1 MRPLYI
7 RMSAFGP
14 YAGTQELNMEEL
26 GAGGLYLITGDT
38 GAGKTTIFDAIT
50 FALYGEASGD
60 SREAGMLR
68 SKYADPS
75 VPTEV
80 ELTFIYGGKTY
91 QVRRNPEYERPAKR
105 GTGMTMQK
113 AEAELVYPDGRIVT
127 KPKDVTAAVTEIMGV
142 NREQFCQI
150 AMIAQGKF
158 RDLIEKGTTERQKIF
173 REIFRT
179 APYQKVQDIL
189 KEQYRA
195 LEKECETL
203 RESVKQYIQGI
214 LWNEETF
221 AGKRQE
227 TGDVELPVE
236 EVMEL
241 LTDQNTA
248 DQRVQT
254 ELLEELQEKEKE
266 LQKIRSDLERDQER
280 KKREKLYLELQ
291 DRRKALLGHLEEL
304 QNRYQEEQEKEPER
318 RCLADEISRLES
330 LMPQYVRLEAVR
342 KTEKANRDEYEKLS
356 VKKQQCM
363 SKINELKDKIQEG
376 READKALAD
385 APEEYQK
392 LLYESVKH
400 QKYMECLWKLA
411 QEIQIYEKLKQSL
424 IQKQQEYQTERD
436 IVQKKEAEYRTKN
449 QAFLDEQA
457 GILSQTLVEGQP
469 CPVCGSVHHPVP
481 ARQNPGAPSKEELEV
496 LQQELEQ
503 CRAKEAEASQ
513 KAGELLGNAQ
523 SRAESIK
530 KEAERL
536 ELTGALEEMKH
547 QLAGLQKQGQVTEK
561 QLQRDRNLTAEKVKQ
576 KEMWRRILPEQ
587 EKTLEQAVEELQKIR
602 EHQVA
607 LESSHQ
613 AAGEEIR
620 RLTEA
625 LPYPGQKEALEQQKE
640 LEQKQTAM
648 KRQLEQAEKAVQRAE
663 VEIAGTDG
671 RLKELKQQLE
681 EVEEVDIE
689 ALQQK
694 RMKIEAEKATC
705 EERGKELHHRIQ
717 NNQMVLKNLQN
728 RSTELTAKEKQ
739 YAMIRSLAVTA
750 MGNIPGKEKIMLE
763 TYVQMTYFDRII
775 ARANTRLMVMT
786 GGQYEMKRRRGAG
799 NLRSQSG
806 LELDVIDHYNGSERS
821 IRTLSGG
828 ESFQAS
834 LALALGLADEIQAS
848 AGGIRLDTM
857 FVDEGFG
864 SLDSES
870 LEQAVQAL
878 AGLAESRRLVG
889 IISHVDELKNR
900 IDRQIVV
907 KKERSGG
914 SIAEIRGV

>member
-1 MRPLYI
+1 MRPVYI

-14 YAGTQELNMEEL
+14 YAGIQELNMEEL
-26 GAGGLYLITGDT
+26 GAGGLYLVTGDT

-91 QVRRNPEYERPAKR
+91 KVCRNPEYERPAKR

-113 AEAELVYPDGRIVT
+113 AEAEFIYPDGRVVT
-127 KPKDVTAAVTEIMGV
+127 KPKDVTAVVTEIMGV

-179 APYQKVQDIL
+179 APYQQVQDIL
-189 KEQYRA
+189 KGKYRA
-195 LEKECETL
+195 LERECETL

-214 LWNEETF
+214 LWNKDASEET
-221 AGKRQE
+221 
-227 TGDVELPVE
+227 PVE

-241 LTDQNTA
+241 LTEQNKA
-248 DQRVQT
+248 DQEIQAG
-254 ELLEELQEKEKE
+254 LFEELQQKEQV
-266 LQKIRSDLERDQER
+266 LQKIRSELERDRER
-280 KKREKLYLELQ
+280 KKRQKLYQELQ
-291 DRRKALLGHLEEL
+291 DRRKAQREQITEL
-304 QNRYQEEQEKEPER
+304 QQRYREEQGKEPER
-318 RCLADEISRLES
+318 RRLADEISRLES
-330 LMPQYVRLEAVR
+330 LMPQYLHLEELKKNERADQ
-342 KTEKANRDEYEKLS
+342 DEREKLS
-356 VKKQQCM
+356 GKQRQYEA
-363 SKINELKDKIQEG
+363 KQEELKGKIQEG
-376 READKALAD
+376 REAGESLAD

-392 LLYESVKH
+392 LLFESEKH
-400 QKYMECLWKLA
+400 QKYMERLQNLSKVIL
-411 QEIQIYEKLKQSL
+411 QYEKLQQNL
-424 IQKQQEYQTERD
+424 LVKQQEYQTVRD
-436 IVQKKEAEYRTKN
+436 RVQKKESEYRVKN

-457 GILSQTLVEGQP
+457 GILAQTLVEDQP
-469 CPVCGSVHHPVP
+469 CPVCGSIHHPAP
-481 ARQNPGAPSKEELEV
+481 AEQNPGAPSKDELEL

-503 CRAKEAEASQ
+503 CRVREAEASR
-513 KAGELLGNAQ
+513 KAGELLGNVQ

-530 KEAERL
+530 REAEGL
-536 ELTGALEEMKH
+536 ELTGTLEEMKH
-547 QLAGLQKQGQVTEK
+547 QLANLQKQGQTTEK
-561 QLQRDRNLTAEKVKQ
+561 QLQQEKGLASEKVKQ
-576 KEMWRRILPEQ
+576 KDMWNRLLPEQ
-587 EKTLEQAVEELQKIR
+587 EKALEKVTEELQQTR
-602 EHQVA
+602 ERQAAV
-607 LESSHQ
+607 ESKQ
-613 AAGEEIR
+613 KAAGEEIQ
-620 RLTEA
+620 RLTEV
-625 LPYPGQKEALEQQKE
+625 LPYPGQKEAQDKHIE
-640 LEQKQTAM
+640 LVQKQNVM
-648 KRQLEQAEKAVQRAE
+648 KRQLEQAEKAVQTAE
-663 VEIAGTDG
+663 VEIAGTEG
-671 RLKELKQQLE
+671 RLKELRQQLE
-681 EVEEVDIE
+681 EAVEADTE
-689 ALQQK
+689 ALRQK
-694 RMKIEAEKATC
+694 QTEIETEKAAC

-717 NNQMVLKNLQN
+717 NNQSVLKNLQN
-728 RSTELTAKEKQ
+728 RSKELVEKEKR
-739 YAMIRSLAVTA
+739 YTMIRSLAVTA
-750 MGNIPGKEKIMLE
+750 LGNIPGKEKIMLE

-786 GGQYEMKRRRGAG
+786 GGQYEMKRRRGSS

-834 LALALGLADEIQAS
+834 LSLALGLADEIQAS

-878 AGLAESRRLVG
+878 AGLAESKRLVG

-914 SIAEIRGV
+914 SSAEIRGV

>member
-1 MRPLYI
+1 MRPVYI

-14 YAGTQELNMEEL
+14 YAGIQELNMEEL

-91 QVRRNPEYERPAKR
+91 KVCRNPEYERPTKR

-113 AEAELVYPDGRIVT
+113 AEAELIYPDGRVVT

-179 APYQKVQDIL
+179 APYQQVQDIL
-189 KEQYRA
+189 KGKYRA
-195 LEKECETL
+195 LERECETL

-214 LWNEETF
+214 LWNKDASEET
-221 AGKRQE
+221 
-227 TGDVELPVE
+227 PVE

-241 LTDQNTA
+241 LTEQNKA
-248 DQRVQT
+248 DQEIQAG
-254 ELLEELQEKEKE
+254 LLEELQQKEQV
-266 LQKIRSDLERDQER
+266 LQKIRSELERDRER
-280 KKREKLYLELQ
+280 KKRQKLYLELQ
-291 DRRKALLGHLEEL
+291 DKRQEQQEQLVEVRR
-304 QNRYQEEQEKEPER
+304 RYREEQGKEPER
-318 RCLADEISRLES
+318 QRIADEISRLES
-330 LMPQYVRLEAVR
+330 LMPQYLHLEELKKNERADQ
-342 KTEKANRDEYEKLS
+342 DEREKLS
-356 VKKQQCM
+356 GKQRQYEA
-363 SKINELKDKIQEG
+363 KQEELKGKIQEG
-376 READKALAD
+376 REAGESLAN

-392 LLYESVKH
+392 LLFESEKH
-400 QKYMECLWKLA
+400 QKYMERLQNLLKVIL
-411 QEIQIYEKLKQSL
+411 QYEKLQQDLLVKQR
-424 IQKQQEYQTERD
+424 EYQTERD
-436 IVQKKEAEYRTKN
+436 KVRKKEMDYRAKN

-457 GILSQTLVEGQP
+457 GILAQTLVEDQP
-469 CPVCGSVHHPVP
+469 CPVCGSIHHPVP
-481 ARQNPGAPSKEELEV
+481 AEQNPGAPSKDELEL

-503 CRAKEAEASQ
+503 CRVREAEASR
-513 KAGELLGNAQ
+513 KAGELLGNVQ

-530 KEAERL
+530 REAEGL
-536 ELTGALEEMKH
+536 ELTGTLEEMKH
-547 QLAGLQKQGQVTEK
+547 QLADLQKQGQTTEK
-561 QLQRDRNLTAEKVKQ
+561 QLQQEKGLASEKVKQ
-576 KEMWRRILPEQ
+576 KDMWNRLLPEQ
-587 EKTLEQAVEELQKIR
+587 EKALEKVTEELQQIR
-602 EHQVA
+602 ERQAA
-607 LESSHQ
+607 LESKQ
-613 AAGEEIR
+613 KAAGEEIQ
-620 RLTEA
+620 RLTEV
-625 LPYPGQKEALEQQKE
+625 LPYPGQKEAQDKHIE
-640 LEQKQTAM
+640 LVQKQNVM
-648 KRQLEQAEKAVQRAE
+648 KRQLEQAEKAVQTAE
-663 VEIAGTDG
+663 VEIAGTEG
-671 RLKELKQQLE
+671 RLKELRQQLE
-681 EVEEVDIE
+681 EAVEADTE
-689 ALQQK
+689 ALRQK
-694 RMKIEAEKATC
+694 QAEIVTEKAAC

-717 NNQMVLKNLQN
+717 NNQSVLKNLQN
-728 RSTELTAKEKQ
+728 RSKELVEKEKQ
-739 YAMIRSLAVTA
+739 YTMVRSLAVTA
-750 MGNIPGKEKIMLE
+750 LGNIPGKEKIMLE

-786 GGQYEMKRRRGAG
+786 GGQYEMKRRRGSS

-834 LALALGLADEIQAS
+834 LSLALGLADEIQAS

-878 AGLAESRRLVG
+878 AGLAESKRLVG

-914 SIAEIRGV
+914 STAEIRGV

>member
-1 MRPLYI
+1 MRPVYI

-14 YAGTQELNMEEL
+14 YAGIQELNMEEL

-91 QVRRNPEYERPAKR
+91 KVCRNPEYERPAKR

-113 AEAELVYPDGRIVT
+113 AEAELIYPDGRVVT

-179 APYQKVQDIL
+179 APYQQVQDIL
-189 KEQYRA
+189 KGKYRA
-195 LEKECETL
+195 LERECETL

-214 LWNEETF
+214 LWNKDASEET
-221 AGKRQE
+221 
-227 TGDVELPVE
+227 PVE

-241 LTDQNTA
+241 LTEQNKA
-248 DQRVQT
+248 DQEIQAG
-254 ELLEELQEKEKE
+254 LFEELQQKEQV
-266 LQKIRSDLERDQER
+266 LQKIRSELERDRER
-280 KKREKLYLELQ
+280 KKRQKLYLELQ
-291 DRRKALLGHLEEL
+291 DRRKAQQEQITEL
-304 QNRYQEEQEKEPER
+304 QKRYREEQGKEPER
-318 RCLADEISRLES
+318 RRLADKISRLES
-330 LMPQYVRLEAVR
+330 LMPQYLRLEELRKNERESQDECAKLAVR
-342 KTEKANRDEYEKLS
+342 QRQHETKLA
-356 VKKQQCM
+356 
-363 SKINELKDKIQEG
+363 ELKDKIREG
-376 READKALAD
+376 KKAGEALAG

-392 LLYESVKH
+392 LLFESEKH
-400 QKYMECLWKLA
+400 QKYMERLQNLSKVIL
-411 QEIQIYEKLKQSL
+411 QYEKLQQDLLVKQR
-424 IQKQQEYQTERD
+424 EYQTVRD
-436 IVQKKEAEYRTKN
+436 RVQKKESEYRVKN

-457 GILSQTLVEGQP
+457 GILAQTLVEDQP
-469 CPVCGSVHHPVP
+469 CPVCGSIHHPAP
-481 ARQNPGAPSKEELEV
+481 AVQNPGAPSKDELEL

-503 CRAKEAEASQ
+503 CRVREAEASR
-513 KAGELLGNAQ
+513 KAGELLGNVQ

-530 KEAERL
+530 REAEGL
-536 ELTGALEEMKH
+536 ELTGTLEEMKH
-547 QLAGLQKQGQVTEK
+547 QLADLQKQGQTTEK
-561 QLQRDRNLTAEKVKQ
+561 QLQQEKGLASEKVKQ
-576 KEMWRRILPEQ
+576 KDIWNRLLPEQ
-587 EKTLEQAVEELQKIR
+587 EKALEKVTEELQQIR
-602 EHQVA
+602 ERQAA
-607 LESSHQ
+607 LESKQ
-613 AAGEEIR
+613 KAAGEEIQ
-620 RLTEA
+620 RLTEV
-625 LPYPGQKEALEQQKE
+625 LPYPGQKEAQEKHIE
-640 LEQKQTAM
+640 LVQKQNVM
-648 KRQLEQAEKAVQRAE
+648 KRQLEQAEKAVQTAE
-663 VEIAGTDG
+663 VEIAGTEG
-671 RLKELKQQLE
+671 RLKELRQQLE
-681 EVEEVDIE
+681 EAVEADTE
-689 ALQQK
+689 ALRQK
-694 RMKIEAEKATC
+694 QAEIETEKAAC

-717 NNQMVLKNLQN
+717 NNQSVLKNLQN
-728 RSTELTAKEKQ
+728 RSKELVEKEKQ
-739 YAMIRSLAVTA
+739 YTMVRSLAVTA
-750 MGNIPGKEKIMLE
+750 LGNIPGKEKIMLE

-786 GGQYEMKRRRGAG
+786 GGQYEMKRCRGSS

-834 LALALGLADEIQAS
+834 LSLALGLADEIQAS

-878 AGLAESRRLVG
+878 AGLAESKRLVG

-914 SIAEIRGV
+914 STAEIRGV

>member
-1 MRPLYI
+1 MRPVYI

-14 YAGTQELNMEEL
+14 YAGIQELNMEEL

-91 QVRRNPEYERPAKR
+91 KVCRNPEYERPTKR

-113 AEAELVYPDGRIVT
+113 AEAELIYPDGRVVT

-179 APYQKVQDIL
+179 APYQQVQDIL
-189 KEQYRA
+189 KGKYRA
-195 LEKECETL
+195 LERECETL

-214 LWNEETF
+214 LWNKDASEET
-221 AGKRQE
+221 
-227 TGDVELPVE
+227 PVE

-241 LTDQNTA
+241 LTEQNKA
-248 DQRVQT
+248 DQEIQAG
-254 ELLEELQEKEKE
+254 LFEELQQKEQV
-266 LQKIRSDLERDQER
+266 LQKIRSELERDRER
-280 KKREKLYLELQ
+280 KKRQKLYLELQ
-291 DRRKALLGHLEEL
+291 DTRQEQQEQLVEVRR
-304 QNRYQEEQEKEPER
+304 RYQGEQEKGPER
-318 RCLADEISRLES
+318 QRIADEISRLES
-330 LMPQYVRLEAVR
+330 LMPQYLRLEELRKNERESQDECAKLAVR
-342 KTEKANRDEYEKLS
+342 QRQRETKLA
-356 VKKQQCM
+356 
-363 SKINELKDKIQEG
+363 ELKDKIREG
-376 READKALAD
+376 KKAGEALAD

-392 LLYESVKH
+392 LLFESEKH
-400 QKYMECLWKLA
+400 QKYMERLQNLSKVIL
-411 QEIQIYEKLKQSL
+411 QYEKLQQNLLVKQR
-424 IQKQQEYQTERD
+424 EYRTVRD
-436 IVQKKEAEYRTKN
+436 RVQKKESEYRVKN

-457 GILSQTLVEGQP
+457 GILAQTLVEDQP
-469 CPVCGSVHHPVP
+469 CPVCGSIHHPAP
-481 ARQNPGAPSKEELEV
+481 AEQNPGAPAKDELEL

-503 CRAKEAEASQ
+503 CRVREAEASR
-513 KAGELLGNAQ
+513 KAGELLGNVQ

-530 KEAERL
+530 REAEGL
-536 ELTGALEEMKH
+536 ELTGTLEEMKH
-547 QLAGLQKQGQVTEK
+547 QLADLQKQGQTTEK
-561 QLQRDRNLTAEKVKQ
+561 QLQQEKGLASEKVKQ
-576 KEMWRRILPEQ
+576 KDMWNRLLPEQ
-587 EKTLEQAVEELQKIR
+587 EKALEKVTEELQQIR
-602 EHQVA
+602 ERQAAV
-607 LESSHQ
+607 ESKQ
-613 AAGEEIR
+613 KAAGEEIQ
-620 RLTEA
+620 RLTEV
-625 LPYPGQKEALEQQKE
+625 LPYPGQKEAQEKHIE
-640 LEQKQTAM
+640 LVQKQNVM
-648 KRQLEQAEKAVQRAE
+648 KRQLEQAEKAVQTAE
-663 VEIAGTDG
+663 VEIAGTEG
-671 RLKELKQQLE
+671 RLKELRQQLE
-681 EVEEVDIE
+681 EAVEADTE
-689 ALQQK
+689 ALRQK
-694 RMKIEAEKATC
+694 QAEIETEKAAC

-717 NNQMVLKNLQN
+717 NNQSVLKNLQN
-728 RSTELTAKEKQ
+728 RSKELVEKEKQ
-739 YAMIRSLAVTA
+739 YTMVRSLAVTA
-750 MGNIPGKEKIMLE
+750 LGNIPGKEKIMLE

-786 GGQYEMKRRRGAG
+786 GGQYEMKRCRGSS

-834 LALALGLADEIQAS
+834 LSLALGLADEIQAS

-878 AGLAESRRLVG
+878 AGLAESKRLVG

-914 SIAEIRGV
+914 STAEIRGV

>member
-1 MRPLYI
+1 MRPVYI

-14 YAGTQELNMEEL
+14 YAGIQELNMEEL
-26 GAGGLYLITGDT
+26 GASGLYLITGDT

-80 ELTFIYGGKTY
+80 ELIFIYGAKTY
-91 QVRRNPEYERPAKR
+91 KICRNPEYERPAKR

-113 AEAELVYPDGRIVT
+113 AEAELIYPDGRVVT
-127 KPKDVTAAVTEIMGV
+127 KPKEVTAAVTEIMGV

-179 APYQKVQDIL
+179 APYQQVQDIL
-189 KEQYRA
+189 KGKYRA
-195 LEKECETL
+195 LERECETL

-214 LWNEETF
+214 LWNKDAPKETSV
-221 AGKRQE
+221 A
-227 TGDVELPVE
+227 

-241 LTDQNTA
+241 LTEQNVA
-248 DQRVQT
+248 DQKVQAV
-254 ELLEELQEKEKE
+254 LFEELQQKEQA
-266 LQKIRSDLERDQER
+266 LQKIRSELEWDQER
-280 KKREKLYLELQ
+280 KKRQKLYLELQ
-291 DRRKALLGHLEEL
+291 DKRQEQQEQLVEVRC
-304 QNRYQEEQEKEPER
+304 RYQEEQEKEAER
-318 RCLADEISRLES
+318 GCLADEISRLES
-330 LMPQYVRLEAVR
+330 LMPQYLRLEELRKNERESQDECAKLAVR
-342 KTEKANRDEYEKLS
+342 QRQCETKLA
-356 VKKQQCM
+356 
-363 SKINELKDKIQEG
+363 ELKDKIREG
-376 READKALAD
+376 KKAGEALTG
-385 APEEYQK
+385 APEKYQK
-392 LLYESVKH
+392 LLYESEKH
-400 QKYMECLWKLA
+400 QQYMERLQDLSKAIQQYKNLA
-411 QEIQIYEKLKQSL
+411 QSL
-424 IQKQQEYQTERD
+424 VTQQQEYRTERD
-436 IVQKKEAEYRTKN
+436 NVQKKEAEYRTKN

-457 GILSQTLVEGQP
+457 GILAQTLAEAQP
-469 CPVCGSVHHPVP
+469 CPVCGSVHHPAP
-481 ARQNPGAPSKEELEV
+481 AEQNPGAPSKDELEL

-503 CRAKEAEASQ
+503 CRKREADTSRI
-513 KAGELLGNAQ
+513 AGELLGNVR
-523 SRAESIK
+523 SREESIYR
-530 KEAERL
+530 EAEEL
-536 ELTGALEEMKH
+536 ELTGGLEDMTH
-547 QLAGLQKQGQVTEK
+547 QLVNQEKQGQETGER
-561 QLQRDRNLTAEKVKQ
+561 LQQEVKLASEKVKQ
-576 KEMWRRILPEQ
+576 KDMWNRLLPEQ
-587 EKTLEQAVEELQKIR
+587 EKALEKATEELQQIK
-602 EHQVA
+602 ECQAA
-607 LESSHQ
+607 LESKQ
-613 AAGEEIR
+613 KAVMDGIQ
-620 RLTEA
+620 RLTEV
-625 LPYPGQKEALEQQKE
+625 LPYSGPKEAQEKQTE
-640 LEQKQTAM
+640 LVQKQNVM
-648 KRQLEQAEKAVQRAE
+648 KRQLEQAEKAVQTAE
-663 VEIAGTDG
+663 VEIAGTEG
-671 RLKELKQQLE
+671 RLAELKQQLE
-681 EVEEVDIE
+681 EAVEADTE
-689 ALQQK
+689 ALRQK
-694 RMKIEAEKATC
+694 QAEIETEKAAS

-717 NNQMVLKNLQN
+717 NNQSVLKNLQN
-728 RSTELTAKEKQ
+728 RSKELVEKEKQ
-739 YAMIRSLAVTA
+739 YAMVRSLAVTA

-786 GGQYEMKRRRGAG
+786 GGQYEMKRRRGSS

-834 LALALGLADEIQAS
+834 LSLALGLADEIQAS

-914 SIAEIRGV
+914 STAEIRNV

>member
-1 MRPLYI
+1 MRPVYI

-14 YAGTQELNMEEL
+14 YAGIQELNMEEL

-91 QVRRNPEYERPAKR
+91 KVCRNPEYERPTKR

-113 AEAELVYPDGRIVT
+113 AEAELIYPDGRVVT

-179 APYQKVQDIL
+179 APYQQVQDIL
-189 KEQYRA
+189 KGKYRA
-195 LEKECETL
+195 LERECETL

-214 LWNEETF
+214 LWNKDASEET
-221 AGKRQE
+221 
-227 TGDVELPVE
+227 PVE

-241 LTDQNTA
+241 LTEQNKA
-248 DQRVQT
+248 DQEIQAG
-254 ELLEELQEKEKE
+254 LLEELQQKEQV
-266 LQKIRSDLERDQER
+266 LQKIRSELERDRER
-280 KKREKLYLELQ
+280 KKRQKLYLELQ
-291 DRRKALLGHLEEL
+291 DKRQEQQEQLVEVRR
-304 QNRYQEEQEKEPER
+304 RYQGEQEKGPER
-318 RCLADEISRLES
+318 QRIGDEISRLES
-330 LMPQYVRLEAVR
+330 LMPQYLHLEELKKNERADQ
-342 KTEKANRDEYEKLS
+342 DEREKLS
-356 VKKQQCM
+356 GKQRQYEA
-363 SKINELKDKIQEG
+363 KQEELKGKIQEG
-376 READKALAD
+376 REAGESLAD

-392 LLYESVKH
+392 LLFESEKH
-400 QKYMECLWKLA
+400 QKYMERLQNLLKVIL
-411 QEIQIYEKLKQSL
+411 QYEKLQQDLLVKQR
-424 IQKQQEYQTERD
+424 EYRTVRD
-436 IVQKKEAEYRTKN
+436 RVQKKESEYRVKN

-457 GILSQTLVEGQP
+457 GILAQTLVEDQP
-469 CPVCGSVHHPVP
+469 CPVCGSIHHPAP
-481 ARQNPGAPSKEELEV
+481 AEQNPGAPSKDELEL

-503 CRAKEAEASQ
+503 CRVREAEASR
-513 KAGELLGNAQ
+513 KAGELLGNVQ

-530 KEAERL
+530 REAEGL
-536 ELTGALEEMKH
+536 ELTGTLEEMKH
-547 QLAGLQKQGQVTEK
+547 QLANLQKQGQTTEK
-561 QLQRDRNLTAEKVKQ
+561 QLQQEKGLASEKVKQ
-576 KEMWRRILPEQ
+576 KDMWNRLLPEQ
-587 EKTLEQAVEELQKIR
+587 EKALEKVTEELQQIR
-602 EHQVA
+602 ERQAAV
-607 LESSHQ
+607 ESKQ
-613 AAGEEIR
+613 KAAGEEIQ
-620 RLTEA
+620 RLTGV
-625 LPYPGQKEALEQQKE
+625 LPYPGQKEAQEKHIE
-640 LEQKQTAM
+640 LVQKQNEM
-648 KRQLEQAEKAVQRAE
+648 KRQLEQAEKAVQTAE
-663 VEIAGTDG
+663 VEIAGTEG
-671 RLKELKQQLE
+671 RLKELRQQLE
-681 EVEEVDIE
+681 EAVEADTE
-689 ALQQK
+689 ALRQK
-694 RMKIEAEKATC
+694 QAEIETEKAAC

-717 NNQMVLKNLQN
+717 NNQSVLKNLQN
-728 RSTELTAKEKQ
+728 RSKELVEKEKQ
-739 YAMIRSLAVTA
+739 YTMVRSLAVTA
-750 MGNIPGKEKIMLE
+750 LGNIPGKEKIMLE

-786 GGQYEMKRRRGAG
+786 GGQYEMKRRRGSS

-834 LALALGLADEIQAS
+834 LSLALGLADEIQAS

-878 AGLAESRRLVG
+878 AGLAESKRLVG

-914 SIAEIRGV
+914 STAEIRGV

>member
-1 MRPLYI
+1 MRPVYI

-14 YAGTQELNMEEL
+14 YAGIQELNMEEL

-91 QVRRNPEYERPAKR
+91 KVCRNPEYERPTKR

-113 AEAELVYPDGRIVT
+113 AEAELIYPDGRVVT

-179 APYQKVQDIL
+179 APYQQVQDIL
-189 KEQYRA
+189 KGKYRA
-195 LEKECETL
+195 LERECETL

-214 LWNEETF
+214 LWNKDASEET
-221 AGKRQE
+221 
-227 TGDVELPVE
+227 PVE

-241 LTDQNTA
+241 LTEQNKA
-248 DQRVQT
+248 DQEIQAG
-254 ELLEELQEKEKE
+254 LLEELQQKEQV
-266 LQKIRSDLERDQER
+266 LQKIRSELERDRER
-280 KKREKLYLELQ
+280 KKRQKLYLELQ
-291 DRRKALLGHLEEL
+291 DKRQEQQEQLVEVRR
-304 QNRYQEEQEKEPER
+304 RYQGEQEKGPER
-318 RCLADEISRLES
+318 QRIGDEISRLES
-330 LMPQYVRLEAVR
+330 LMPQYLHLEELKKNERADQ
-342 KTEKANRDEYEKLS
+342 DEREKLS
-356 VKKQQCM
+356 GKQRQYEA
-363 SKINELKDKIQEG
+363 KQEELKGKIQEG
-376 READKALAD
+376 REAGESLAD

-392 LLYESVKH
+392 LLFESEKH
-400 QKYMECLWKLA
+400 QKYMERLQNLLKVIL
-411 QEIQIYEKLKQSL
+411 QYEKLQQDLLVKQR
-424 IQKQQEYQTERD
+424 EYRTVRD
-436 IVQKKEAEYRTKN
+436 RVQKKESEYRVKN

-457 GILSQTLVEGQP
+457 GILAQTLVEDQP
-469 CPVCGSVHHPVP
+469 CPVCGSIHHPAP
-481 ARQNPGAPSKEELEV
+481 ADQNPGAPSKDELEL

-503 CRAKEAEASQ
+503 CRVREAEASR
-513 KAGELLGNAQ
+513 KAGELLGNVQ

-530 KEAERL
+530 REAEGL
-536 ELTGALEEMKH
+536 ELTGTLEEMKH
-547 QLAGLQKQGQVTEK
+547 QLANLQKQGQTTEK
-561 QLQRDRNLTAEKVKQ
+561 QLQQEKGLASEKVKQ
-576 KEMWRRILPEQ
+576 KDMWNRLLPEQ
-587 EKTLEQAVEELQKIR
+587 EKALEKVTEELQQIR
-602 EHQVA
+602 ERQAAV
-607 LESSHQ
+607 ESKQ
-613 AAGEEIR
+613 KAAGEEIQ
-620 RLTEA
+620 RLTGV
-625 LPYPGQKEALEQQKE
+625 LPYPGQKEAQEKHIE
-640 LEQKQTAM
+640 LVQKQNVM
-648 KRQLEQAEKAVQRAE
+648 KRQLEQAEKAVQTAE
-663 VEIAGTDG
+663 VEIAGTEG
-671 RLKELKQQLE
+671 RLKELRQQLE
-681 EVEEVDIE
+681 EAVEADTE
-689 ALQQK
+689 ALRQK
-694 RMKIEAEKATC
+694 QAEIETEKVAC
-705 EERGKELHHRIQ
+705 EECGKELHHRIQ
-717 NNQMVLKNLQN
+717 NNQSVLKNLQN
-728 RSTELTAKEKQ
+728 RSKELVEKEKQ
-739 YAMIRSLAVTA
+739 YTMVRSLAVTA
-750 MGNIPGKEKIMLE
+750 LGNIPGKEKIMLE

-786 GGQYEMKRRRGAG
+786 GGQYEMKRCRGSS

-834 LALALGLADEIQAS
+834 LSLALGLADEIQAS

-878 AGLAESRRLVG
+878 AGLAESKRLVG

-914 SIAEIRGV
+914 STAEIRGV

>member
-1 MRPLYI
+1 MRPVYI

-14 YAGTQELNMEEL
+14 YAGIQELNMEEL

-91 QVRRNPEYERPAKR
+91 KVCRNPEYERPTKR

-113 AEAELVYPDGRIVT
+113 AEAELIYPDGRVVT

-179 APYQKVQDIL
+179 APYQQVQDIL
-189 KEQYRA
+189 KGKYRA
-195 LEKECETL
+195 LERECETL

-214 LWNEETF
+214 LWNKDASEET
-221 AGKRQE
+221 
-227 TGDVELPVE
+227 PVE

-241 LTDQNTA
+241 LTEQNKA
-248 DQRVQT
+248 DQEIQAG
-254 ELLEELQEKEKE
+254 LLEELQQKEQV
-266 LQKIRSDLERDQER
+266 LQKIRSELERDRER
-280 KKREKLYLELQ
+280 KKRQKLYLELQ
-291 DRRKALLGHLEEL
+291 DKRQEQQEQLVEVRR
-304 QNRYQEEQEKEPER
+304 RYQGEQEKGPER
-318 RCLADEISRLES
+318 QRIGDEISRLES
-330 LMPQYVRLEAVR
+330 LMPQYLHLEELKKNERADQ
-342 KTEKANRDEYEKLS
+342 DEREKLS
-356 VKKQQCM
+356 GKQRQYEA
-363 SKINELKDKIQEG
+363 KQEELKGKIQEG
-376 READKALAD
+376 REAGESLAD

-392 LLYESVKH
+392 LLFESEKH
-400 QKYMECLWKLA
+400 QKYMERLQNLSKVIL
-411 QEIQIYEKLKQSL
+411 QYEKLQQDLLVKQR
-424 IQKQQEYQTERD
+424 EYQTERD
-436 IVQKKEAEYRTKN
+436 KVRKKEMDYHAKN

-457 GILSQTLVEGQP
+457 GILAQTLVEDQP
-469 CPVCGSVHHPVP
+469 CPVCGSIHHPAP
-481 ARQNPGAPSKEELEV
+481 AEQNPGAPSKDELEL

-503 CRAKEAEASQ
+503 CRVREAEASR
-513 KAGELLGNAQ
+513 KAGELLGNVQ

-530 KEAERL
+530 REAEGL
-536 ELTGALEEMKH
+536 EMTGTLEEMKH
-547 QLAGLQKQGQVTEK
+547 QLANLQKQGQTTEK
-561 QLQRDRNLTAEKVKQ
+561 QLQQEKGLASEKVKQ
-576 KEMWRRILPEQ
+576 KDMWNRLLPEQ
-587 EKTLEQAVEELQKIR
+587 EKALEKVTEELQQIR
-602 EHQVA
+602 ERQAAV
-607 LESSHQ
+607 ESKQ
-613 AAGEEIR
+613 KAAGEEIQ
-620 RLTEA
+620 RLTGV
-625 LPYPGQKEALEQQKE
+625 LPYPGQKEAQEKHIE
-640 LEQKQTAM
+640 LVQKQNEM
-648 KRQLEQAEKAVQRAE
+648 KRQLEQAEKAVQTAE
-663 VEIAGTDG
+663 VEIAGTEG
-671 RLKELKQQLE
+671 RLKELRQQLE
-681 EVEEVDIE
+681 EAVEADTE
-689 ALQQK
+689 ALRQK
-694 RMKIEAEKATC
+694 QAEIETEKAAC

-717 NNQMVLKNLQN
+717 NNQSVLKNLQN
-728 RSTELTAKEKQ
+728 RSKELVEKEKQ
-739 YAMIRSLAVTA
+739 YTMVRSLAVTA
-750 MGNIPGKEKIMLE
+750 LGNIPGKEKIMLE

-786 GGQYEMKRRRGAG
+786 GGQYEMKRRRGSS

-834 LALALGLADEIQAS
+834 LSLALGLADEIQAS

-878 AGLAESRRLVG
+878 AGLAESKRLVG
-889 IISHVDELKNR
+889 IISHVDALKNR

-914 SIAEIRGV
+914 STAEIRGV

>member
-1 MRPLYI
+1 MRPVYI

-14 YAGTQELNMEEL
+14 YAGIQELNMEEL

-91 QVRRNPEYERPAKR
+91 KVCRNPEYERPTKR

-113 AEAELVYPDGRIVT
+113 AEAELIYPDGRVVT

-179 APYQKVQDIL
+179 APYQQVQDIL
-189 KEQYRA
+189 KGKYRA
-195 LEKECETL
+195 LERECETL

-214 LWNEETF
+214 LWNKDASEET
-221 AGKRQE
+221 
-227 TGDVELPVE
+227 PVE

-241 LTDQNTA
+241 LTEQNKA
-248 DQRVQT
+248 DQEIQAG
-254 ELLEELQEKEKE
+254 LLEELQQKEQV
-266 LQKIRSDLERDQER
+266 LQKIRSELERDRER
-280 KKREKLYLELQ
+280 KKRQKLYQELQ
-291 DRRKALLGHLEEL
+291 DKRQEQQEQLVEVRR
-304 QNRYQEEQEKEPER
+304 RYQGEQEKGPER
-318 RCLADEISRLES
+318 QWIADEISRLES
-330 LMPQYVRLEAVR
+330 LMPQYLHLEELKKNERADQ
-342 KTEKANRDEYEKLS
+342 DEREKLS
-356 VKKQQCM
+356 GKQRQYEA
-363 SKINELKDKIQEG
+363 KQEELKGKIQEG
-376 READKALAD
+376 REAGESLAD

-392 LLYESVKH
+392 LLFESEKH
-400 QKYMECLWKLA
+400 QKYMERLQNLLKVIL
-411 QEIQIYEKLKQSL
+411 QYEKLQQDLLVKQR
-424 IQKQQEYQTERD
+424 EYRTVRD
-436 IVQKKEAEYRTKN
+436 RVQKKESEYRVKN

-457 GILSQTLVEGQP
+457 GILAQTLVEDQP
-469 CPVCGSVHHPVP
+469 CPVCGSIHHPAP
-481 ARQNPGAPSKEELEV
+481 AEQNPGAPSKDELEL

-503 CRAKEAEASQ
+503 CRVREAEASR
-513 KAGELLGNAQ
+513 KAGELLGNVQ

-530 KEAERL
+530 REAEGL
-536 ELTGALEEMKH
+536 ELTGTLEEMKH
-547 QLAGLQKQGQVTEK
+547 QLANLQKQGQTTEK
-561 QLQRDRNLTAEKVKQ
+561 QLQQEKGLASEKVKQ
-576 KEMWRRILPEQ
+576 KDMWNRLLPEQ
-587 EKTLEQAVEELQKIR
+587 EKALEKVTEELQQIR
-602 EHQVA
+602 ERQAAV
-607 LESSHQ
+607 ESKQ
-613 AAGEEIR
+613 KAAGEEIQ
-620 RLTEA
+620 RLTGV
-625 LPYPGQKEALEQQKE
+625 LPYPGQKEAQEKHIE
-640 LEQKQTAM
+640 LVQKQNEM
-648 KRQLEQAEKAVQRAE
+648 KRQLEQAEKAVQTAE
-663 VEIAGTDG
+663 VEIAGTEG
-671 RLKELKQQLE
+671 RLKELRQQLE
-681 EVEEVDIE
+681 EAVEADTE
-689 ALQQK
+689 ALRQK
-694 RMKIEAEKATC
+694 QAEIETEKAAC

-717 NNQMVLKNLQN
+717 NNQSVLKNLQN
-728 RSTELTAKEKQ
+728 RSKELVEKEKQ
-739 YAMIRSLAVTA
+739 YTMVRSLAVTA
-750 MGNIPGKEKIMLE
+750 LGNIPGKEKIMLE

-786 GGQYEMKRRRGAG
+786 GGQYEMKRRRGSS

-834 LALALGLADEIQAS
+834 LSLALGLADEIQAS

-878 AGLAESRRLVG
+878 AGLAESKRLVG

-914 SIAEIRGV
+914 STAEIRGV

>member
-1 MRPLYI
+1 MRPVYI

-14 YAGTQELNMEEL
+14 YAGIQELNMEEL

-91 QVRRNPEYERPAKR
+91 KVCRNPEYERPTKR

-113 AEAELVYPDGRIVT
+113 AEAELIYPDGRVVT

-179 APYQKVQDIL
+179 APYQQVQDIL
-189 KEQYRA
+189 KGKYRA
-195 LEKECETL
+195 LERECETL

-214 LWNEETF
+214 LWNKDASEET
-221 AGKRQE
+221 
-227 TGDVELPVE
+227 PVE

-241 LTDQNTA
+241 LTEQNKA
-248 DQRVQT
+248 DQEIQAG
-254 ELLEELQEKEKE
+254 LLEELQQKEQV
-266 LQKIRSDLERDQER
+266 LQKIRSELERDRER
-280 KKREKLYLELQ
+280 KKRQKLYQELQ
-291 DRRKALLGHLEEL
+291 DRRKAQQEQITEL
-304 QNRYQEEQEKEPER
+304 QKRYREEQEKGPEHQR
-318 RCLADEISRLES
+318 IADEISRLES
-330 LMPQYVRLEAVR
+330 LMPQYLRLEELRKNERESQDECAKLAVR
-342 KTEKANRDEYEKLS
+342 QRQRETKLA
-356 VKKQQCM
+356 
-363 SKINELKDKIQEG
+363 ELKDKIREG
-376 READKALAD
+376 KKAGEALAG
-385 APEEYQK
+385 ASEEYQK
-392 LLYESVKH
+392 LLFESEKH
-400 QKYMECLWKLA
+400 QKYMERLQNLSKVIL
-411 QEIQIYEKLKQSL
+411 QYEKLQQDLLVKQR
-424 IQKQQEYQTERD
+424 EYQTERD
-436 IVQKKEAEYRTKN
+436 KVWKKEMDYRAKN

-457 GILSQTLVEGQP
+457 GILAQTLVEDQP
-469 CPVCGSVHHPVP
+469 CPVCGSIHHPAP
-481 ARQNPGAPSKEELEV
+481 AEQNPGAPSKDELEL

-503 CRAKEAEASQ
+503 YRVREAEASR
-513 KAGELLGNAQ
+513 KAGELLGNVQ

-530 KEAERL
+530 REAEGL
-536 ELTGALEEMKH
+536 ELTGTLEEMKYR
-547 QLAGLQKQGQVTEK
+547 LANLQKQGQTTEK
-561 QLQRDRNLTAEKVKQ
+561 QLQQEKGLASEKVKQ
-576 KEMWRRILPEQ
+576 KDMWNRLLPEQ
-587 EKTLEQAVEELQKIR
+587 EKALEKVTEELQQTR
-602 EHQVA
+602 ERQAA
-607 LESSHQ
+607 LESKQ
-613 AAGEEIR
+613 KAAGEEIQ
-620 RLTEA
+620 RLTEV
-625 LPYPGQKEALEQQKE
+625 LPYPGQKEAQDKHIE
-640 LEQKQTAM
+640 LVQKQNVM
-648 KRQLEQAEKAVQRAE
+648 KRQLEQAEKAVQTAE
-663 VEIAGTDG
+663 VEIAGTEG
-671 RLKELKQQLE
+671 RLKELRQQLE
-681 EVEEVDIE
+681 EAVEADTE
-689 ALQQK
+689 ALRQK
-694 RMKIEAEKATC
+694 QAEIETEKAAC

-717 NNQMVLKNLQN
+717 NNQSVLKNLQN
-728 RSTELTAKEKQ
+728 RSKELVEKEKQ
-739 YAMIRSLAVTA
+739 YTMVRSLAVTA
-750 MGNIPGKEKIMLE
+750 LGNIPGKEKIMLE

-786 GGQYEMKRRRGAG
+786 GGQYEMKRRRGSS

-834 LALALGLADEIQAS
+834 LSLALGLADEIQAS

-878 AGLAESRRLVG
+878 AGLAESKRLVG

-914 SIAEIRGV
+914 STAEIRGV

>member
-1 MRPLYI
+1 MRPVYI

-14 YAGTQELNMEEL
+14 YAGIQELNMEEL
-26 GAGGLYLITGDT
+26 GAGGLYLVTGDT

-91 QVRRNPEYERPAKR
+91 KVCRNPEYERPAKR

-113 AEAELVYPDGRIVT
+113 AEAEFIYPDGRVVT
-127 KPKDVTAAVTEIMGV
+127 KPKDVTAVVTEIMGV

-179 APYQKVQDIL
+179 APYQQVQDIL
-189 KEQYRA
+189 KGKYRA
-195 LEKECETL
+195 LERECETL

-214 LWNEETF
+214 LWNKDASEET
-221 AGKRQE
+221 
-227 TGDVELPVE
+227 PVE

-241 LTDQNTA
+241 LTEQNKA
-248 DQRVQT
+248 DQEIQAG
-254 ELLEELQEKEKE
+254 LFEELQQKEQV
-266 LQKIRSDLERDQER
+266 LQKIRSELERDRER
-280 KKREKLYLELQ
+280 KKRQKLYQELQ
-291 DRRKALLGHLEEL
+291 DRRKAQREQITEL
-304 QNRYQEEQEKEPER
+304 QQRYREEQGKEPER
-318 RCLADEISRLES
+318 RRLADEISRLES
-330 LMPQYVRLEAVR
+330 LMPQYLHLEELKKNERADQ
-342 KTEKANRDEYEKLS
+342 DEREKLS
-356 VKKQQCM
+356 GKQRQYEA
-363 SKINELKDKIQEG
+363 KQEELKGKIQEG
-376 READKALAD
+376 REAGESLAD

-392 LLYESVKH
+392 LLFESEKH
-400 QKYMECLWKLA
+400 QKYMERLQNLSKVIL
-411 QEIQIYEKLKQSL
+411 QYEKLQQNL
-424 IQKQQEYQTERD
+424 LVKQQEYQTVRD
-436 IVQKKEAEYRTKN
+436 RVQKKESEYRVKN

-457 GILSQTLVEGQP
+457 GILAQTLVEDQP
-469 CPVCGSVHHPVP
+469 CPVCGSIHHPAP
-481 ARQNPGAPSKEELEV
+481 AEQNPGAPSKDELEL

-503 CRAKEAEASQ
+503 CRVREAEASR
-513 KAGELLGNAQ
+513 KAGELLGNVQ

-530 KEAERL
+530 REAEGL
-536 ELTGALEEMKH
+536 ELTGTLEEMKH
-547 QLAGLQKQGQVTEK
+547 QLANLQKQGQTTEK
-561 QLQRDRNLTAEKVKQ
+561 QLQQEKGLASEKVKQ
-576 KEMWRRILPEQ
+576 KDMWNRLLPEQ
-587 EKTLEQAVEELQKIR
+587 EKALEKVTEELQQTR
-602 EHQVA
+602 ERQAA
-607 LESSHQ
+607 LESKQ
-613 AAGEEIR
+613 KAAGEEIQ
-620 RLTEA
+620 RLTEV
-625 LPYPGQKEALEQQKE
+625 LPYPGQKEAQDKHIE
-640 LEQKQTAM
+640 LVQKQNVM
-648 KRQLEQAEKAVQRAE
+648 KRQLEQAEKAVQTAE
-663 VEIAGTDG
+663 VEIAGTEG
-671 RLKELKQQLE
+671 RLKELRQQLE
-681 EVEEVDIE
+681 EAVEADTE

-694 RMKIEAEKATC
+694 QIEIEAEKAVC

-717 NNQMVLKNLQN
+717 NNQSVLKNLQN
-728 RSTELTAKEKQ
+728 RSKELVEKEKQ
-739 YAMIRSLAVTA
+739 YAMVRSLAVTA

-786 GGQYEMKRRRGAG
+786 GGQYEMKRRRGSS

-834 LALALGLADEIQAS
+834 LSLALGLADEIQAS

-878 AGLAESRRLVG
+878 AGLAESKRLVG

-914 SIAEIRGV
+914 SSAEIRGV

>member
-1 MRPLYI
+1 MRPVYI

-14 YAGTQELNMEEL
+14 YAGIQELNMEEL
-26 GAGGLYLITGDT
+26 GAGGLYLVTGDT

-91 QVRRNPEYERPAKR
+91 KVCRNPEYERPTKR

-113 AEAELVYPDGRIVT
+113 AEAELIYPDGRVVT

-179 APYQKVQDIL
+179 APYQQVQDIL
-189 KEQYRA
+189 KGKYRA
-195 LEKECETL
+195 LERECETL

-214 LWNEETF
+214 LWNKDASEET
-221 AGKRQE
+221 
-227 TGDVELPVE
+227 PVE

-241 LTDQNTA
+241 LTEQNKA
-248 DQRVQT
+248 DQEIQAG
-254 ELLEELQEKEKE
+254 LLEELQQKEQV
-266 LQKIRSDLERDQER
+266 LQKIRSELERDRER
-280 KKREKLYLELQ
+280 KKRQKLYLELQ
-291 DRRKALLGHLEEL
+291 DKRQEQQEQLVEVRR
-304 QNRYQEEQEKEPER
+304 RYQGEQEKGPER
-318 RCLADEISRLES
+318 QRIGDEISRLES
-330 LMPQYVRLEAVR
+330 LMPQYLHLEELKKNERADQ
-342 KTEKANRDEYEKLS
+342 DEREKLS
-356 VKKQQCM
+356 GKQRQYEA
-363 SKINELKDKIQEG
+363 KQEELKGKIQEG
-376 READKALAD
+376 REAGESLAD

-392 LLYESVKH
+392 LLFESEKH
-400 QKYMECLWKLA
+400 QKYMERLQNLLKVIL
-411 QEIQIYEKLKQSL
+411 QYEKLQQDLLVKQR
-424 IQKQQEYQTERD
+424 EYRTVRD
-436 IVQKKEAEYRTKN
+436 RVQKKESEYRVKN

-457 GILSQTLVEGQP
+457 GILAQTLVEDQP
-469 CPVCGSVHHPVP
+469 CPVCGSIHHPAP
-481 ARQNPGAPSKEELEV
+481 AEQNPGAPSKDELEL

-503 CRAKEAEASQ
+503 CRVREAEASR
-513 KAGELLGNAQ
+513 KAGELLGNVQ

-530 KEAERL
+530 REAEGL
-536 ELTGALEEMKH
+536 ELTGTLEEMKH
-547 QLAGLQKQGQVTEK
+547 QLANLQKQGQTTEK
-561 QLQRDRNLTAEKVKQ
+561 QLQQEKGLASEKVKQ
-576 KEMWRRILPEQ
+576 KDMWNRLLPEQ
-587 EKTLEQAVEELQKIR
+587 EKALEKVTEELQQIR
-602 EHQVA
+602 ERQAAV
-607 LESSHQ
+607 ESKQ
-613 AAGEEIR
+613 KAAGEEIQ
-620 RLTEA
+620 RLTGV
-625 LPYPGQKEALEQQKE
+625 LPYPGQKEAQEKHIE
-640 LEQKQTAM
+640 LVQKQNEM
-648 KRQLEQAEKAVQRAE
+648 KRQLEQAEKTVQTAE
-663 VEIAGTDG
+663 VEIAGTEG
-671 RLKELKQQLE
+671 RLKELRQQLE
-681 EVEEVDIE
+681 EAVEADTE
-689 ALQQK
+689 ALRQK
-694 RMKIEAEKATC
+694 QAEIETEKAAC

-717 NNQMVLKNLQN
+717 NNQSVLKNLQN
-728 RSTELTAKEKQ
+728 RSKELVEKEKQ
-739 YAMIRSLAVTA
+739 YTMVRSLAVTA
-750 MGNIPGKEKIMLE
+750 LGNIPGKEKIMLE

-786 GGQYEMKRRRGAG
+786 GGQYEMKRRRGSS

-834 LALALGLADEIQAS
+834 LSLALGLADEIQAS

-878 AGLAESRRLVG
+878 AGLAESKRLVG

-914 SIAEIRGV
+914 STAEIRGV

>member
-1 MRPLYI
+1 MRPVYI

-14 YAGTQELNMEEL
+14 YAGIQELNMEEL

-91 QVRRNPEYERPAKR
+91 KVCRNPEYERPTKR

-113 AEAELVYPDGRIVT
+113 AEAELIYPDGRVVT

-179 APYQKVQDIL
+179 APYQQVQDIL
-189 KEQYRA
+189 KGKYRA
-195 LEKECETL
+195 LERECETL

-214 LWNEETF
+214 LWNKDASEET
-221 AGKRQE
+221 
-227 TGDVELPVE
+227 PVE

-241 LTDQNTA
+241 LTEQNKA
-248 DQRVQT
+248 DQEIQAG
-254 ELLEELQEKEKE
+254 LLEELQQKEQV
-266 LQKIRSDLERDQER
+266 LQKIRSELERDRER
-280 KKREKLYLELQ
+280 KKRQKLYQELQ
-291 DRRKALLGHLEEL
+291 DRRKAQREQITEL
-304 QNRYQEEQEKEPER
+304 QQRYREEQGKEPER
-318 RCLADEISRLES
+318 RRLADEISRLES
-330 LMPQYVRLEAVR
+330 LMPQYLHLEELKKNERADQ
-342 KTEKANRDEYEKLS
+342 DEREKLS
-356 VKKQQCM
+356 GKQRQYEA
-363 SKINELKDKIQEG
+363 KQEELKGKIQEG
-376 READKALAD
+376 REAGESLAD

-392 LLYESVKH
+392 LLFESEKH
-400 QKYMECLWKLA
+400 QKYMERLQNLSKVIL
-411 QEIQIYEKLKQSL
+411 QYEKLQQNL
-424 IQKQQEYQTERD
+424 LVKQQEYQTVRD
-436 IVQKKEAEYRTKN
+436 RVQKKESEYRVKN

-457 GILSQTLVEGQP
+457 GILAQTLVEDQP
-469 CPVCGSVHHPVP
+469 CPVCGSIHHPAP
-481 ARQNPGAPSKEELEV
+481 AEQNPGAPSKVELEL

-503 CRAKEAEASQ
+503 CRVREAEASR
-513 KAGELLGNAQ
+513 KAGELLGNVQ

-530 KEAERL
+530 REAEGL
-536 ELTGALEEMKH
+536 ELTGTLEEMKH
-547 QLAGLQKQGQVTEK
+547 QLADLQKQGQTAEK
-561 QLQRDRNLTAEKVKQ
+561 QLQQEKGLASEKVKQ
-576 KEMWRRILPEQ
+576 KDMWNRLLPEQ
-587 EKTLEQAVEELQKIR
+587 EKALEKVTEELQQIR
-602 EHQVA
+602 ERQAAV
-607 LESSHQ
+607 ESKQ
-613 AAGEEIR
+613 KAAGEEIQ
-620 RLTEA
+620 RLTEV
-625 LPYPGQKEALEQQKE
+625 LPYPGQKEAQDKHIE
-640 LEQKQTAM
+640 LVQKQNVM
-648 KRQLEQAEKAVQRAE
+648 KRQLEQAEKAVQTAE
-663 VEIAGTDG
+663 VEIAGTEG
-671 RLKELKQQLE
+671 RLKELRQQLE
-681 EVEEVDIE
+681 EAVEADTE
-689 ALQQK
+689 ALRQK
-694 RMKIEAEKATC
+694 QAEIETEKAAC

-717 NNQMVLKNLQN
+717 NNRSVLKNLQN
-728 RSTELTAKEKQ
+728 RSKELVEKEKQ
-739 YAMIRSLAVTA
+739 YTMVRSLAVTA
-750 MGNIPGKEKIMLE
+750 LGNIPGKEKIMLE

-786 GGQYEMKRRRGAG
+786 GGQYEMKRRRGSS

-834 LALALGLADEIQAS
+834 LSLALGLADEIQAS

-878 AGLAESRRLVG
+878 AGLAESKRLVG

-914 SIAEIRGV
+914 STAEIRGV

>member
-1 MRPLYI
+1 MRPVYI

-14 YAGTQELNMEEL
+14 YAGIQELNMEEL

-91 QVRRNPEYERPAKR
+91 SVCRNLEYERPAKR

-113 AEAELVYPDGRIVT
+113 AEAELNYPDGRVVT

-179 APYQKVQDIL
+179 APYQQVQDIL
-189 KEQYRA
+189 KGKYRA
-195 LEKECETL
+195 LERECATL

-214 LWNEETF
+214 LWNKDASEET
-221 AGKRQE
+221 
-227 TGDVELPVE
+227 PVE

-241 LTDQNTA
+241 LKEQNKA
-248 DQRVQT
+248 DQEIQAG
-254 ELLEELQEKEKE
+254 LFEELQQKEQV
-266 LQKIRSDLERDQER
+266 LQKIRSELERDRER
-280 KKREKLYLELQ
+280 KKRQKLYLELQ
-291 DRRKALLGHLEEL
+291 DKRQEQQEQLVEVRR
-304 QNRYQEEQEKEPER
+304 RYQGEQEKGPER
-318 RCLADEISRLES
+318 QRIADEISRLES
-330 LMPQYVRLEAVR
+330 LMPQYLRLEELRKNERESQDECAKLAVR
-342 KTEKANRDEYEKLS
+342 QRQRETKLA
-356 VKKQQCM
+356 
-363 SKINELKDKIQEG
+363 ELKDKIREG
-376 READKALAD
+376 KKAGEALAG

-392 LLYESVKH
+392 LLFESEKH
-400 QKYMECLWKLA
+400 QKYMERLQNLSKVIL
-411 QEIQIYEKLKQSL
+411 QYEKLQQDLLVKQR
-424 IQKQQEYQTERD
+424 EYRTVRD
-436 IVQKKEAEYRTKN
+436 RVQKKESEYRVKN

-457 GILSQTLVEGQP
+457 GILAQTLVEDQP
-469 CPVCGSVHHPVP
+469 CPVCGSIHHPAP
-481 ARQNPGAPSKEELEV
+481 AEQNPGAPAKDELEL

-503 CRAKEAEASQ
+503 CRVREAEASR
-513 KAGELLGNAQ
+513 KAGELLGNVQ

-530 KEAERL
+530 REAEGL
-536 ELTGALEEMKH
+536 ELTGTLEEMKH
-547 QLAGLQKQGQVTEK
+547 QLADLQKQGQTTEK
-561 QLQRDRNLTAEKVKQ
+561 QLQQEKGLASEKVKQ
-576 KEMWRRILPEQ
+576 KDMWNRLLPEQ
-587 EKTLEQAVEELQKIR
+587 EKALEKVTEELQQIR
-602 EHQVA
+602 ERQAA
-607 LESSHQ
+607 LESKQ
-613 AAGEEIR
+613 KAAGEEIQ
-620 RLTEA
+620 RLTEV
-625 LPYPGQKEALEQQKE
+625 LPYPGQKEAQDKHIE
-640 LEQKQTAM
+640 LVQKQNVM
-648 KRQLEQAEKAVQRAE
+648 KRQLEQAEKAVQTAE
-663 VEIAGTDG
+663 VEIAGTEG
-671 RLKELKQQLE
+671 RLKELRQQLE
-681 EVEEVDIE
+681 EAVEADTE
-689 ALQQK
+689 ALRQK
-694 RMKIEAEKATC
+694 QAEIETEKAAC

-717 NNQMVLKNLQN
+717 NNQSVLKNLQN
-728 RSTELTAKEKQ
+728 RSKELVEKEKQ
-739 YAMIRSLAVTA
+739 YTMIRSLAVTA
-750 MGNIPGKEKIMLE
+750 LGNIPGKEKIMLE

-786 GGQYEMKRRRGAG
+786 GGQYEMKRRRGSS

-834 LALALGLADEIQAS
+834 LSLALGLADEIQAS

-878 AGLAESRRLVG
+878 AGLAESKRLVG

-914 SIAEIRGV
+914 STAEIRGV

>member
-1 MRPLYI
+1 MRPVYI

-14 YAGTQELNMEEL
+14 YAGIQELNMEEL

-91 QVRRNPEYERPAKR
+91 SVCRNPEYERPTKR

-113 AEAELVYPDGRIVT
+113 AEAELIYPDGRVVT

-179 APYQKVQDIL
+179 APYQQVQDIL
-189 KEQYRA
+189 KGKYRA
-195 LEKECETL
+195 LERECETL

-214 LWNEETF
+214 LWNQDASEET
-221 AGKRQE
+221 
-227 TGDVELPVE
+227 PVE

-241 LTDQNTA
+241 LTEQNKA
-248 DQRVQT
+248 DQEIQAG
-254 ELLEELQEKEKE
+254 LLEELQQKEQV
-266 LQKIRSDLERDQER
+266 LQKIRSELERDRER
-280 KKREKLYLELQ
+280 KKRQKLYLELQ
-291 DRRKALLGHLEEL
+291 DKRQEQQEQLVEVRR
-304 QNRYQEEQEKEPER
+304 RYREEQGKEPER
-318 RCLADEISRLES
+318 QRIADEISRLES
-330 LMPQYVRLEAVR
+330 LMPQYLHLEELKKNERADQ
-342 KTEKANRDEYEKLS
+342 DEREKLS
-356 VKKQQCM
+356 GKQRQYEA
-363 SKINELKDKIQEG
+363 KQEELKGKIQKG
-376 READKALAD
+376 REAGESLAD

-392 LLYESVKH
+392 LLFESEKH
-400 QKYMECLWKLA
+400 QKYMERLQNLSKVIL
-411 QEIQIYEKLKQSL
+411 QYEKLQQDLLVKQR
-424 IQKQQEYQTERD
+424 EYQTVRD
-436 IVQKKEAEYRTKN
+436 GVQKKESEYRVKN

-457 GILSQTLVEGQP
+457 GILAQTLVEDQP
-469 CPVCGSVHHPVP
+469 CPVCGSIHHPAP
-481 ARQNPGAPSKEELEV
+481 AVQNPGAPSKDELGL

-503 CRAKEAEASQ
+503 CRVREAEASR
-513 KAGELLGNAQ
+513 KAGELLGNVR
-523 SRAESIK
+523 SREETIR
-530 KEAERL
+530 KEAEEL
-536 ELTGALEEMKH
+536 ELAGTSEEITACLM
-547 QLAGLQKQGQVTEK
+547 ALQKQGQEAEMR
-561 QLQRDRNLTAEKVKQ
+561 LQQELKLASEKVKQ
-576 KEMWRRILPEQ
+576 KDMWNRLLPEQ
-587 EKTLEQAVEELQKIR
+587 EKALEKVTEELQQIR
-602 EHQVA
+602 ERQAAV
-607 LESSHQ
+607 ESKQ
-613 AAGEEIR
+613 KAAGEEIQ
-620 RLTEA
+620 RLTEV
-625 LPYPGQKEALEQQKE
+625 LPYPGQKEAQKKHIE
-640 LEQKQTAM
+640 LVQKQNVM
-648 KRQLEQAEKAVQRAE
+648 KRQLEQAEKAVQTAE
-663 VEIAGTDG
+663 VEIAGTEG
-671 RLKELKQQLE
+671 RLKELRQQLE
-681 EVEEVDIE
+681 EAVEADTETLRQKQAEIE
-689 ALQQK
+689 T
-694 RMKIEAEKATC
+694 EKVAC

-717 NNQMVLKNLQN
+717 NNQSVLKNLQN
-728 RSTELTAKEKQ
+728 RSKELVEKEKQ
-739 YAMIRSLAVTA
+739 YTMVRSLAVTA
-750 MGNIPGKEKIMLE
+750 LGNIPGKEKIMLE

-786 GGQYEMKRRRGAG
+786 GGQYEMKRRRGSS

-834 LALALGLADEIQAS
+834 LSLALGLADEIQAS

-878 AGLAESRRLVG
+878 AGLAESKRLVG

>member
-1 MRPLYI
+1 MRPVYI

-14 YAGTQELNMEEL
+14 YAGIQELNMEEL
-26 GAGGLYLITGDT
+26 RAGGLYLITGDT

-91 QVRRNPEYERPAKR
+91 KVCRNPEYERPTKR

-113 AEAELVYPDGRIVT
+113 AEAELIYPDGRVVT

-179 APYQKVQDIL
+179 APYQQVQDIL
-189 KEQYRA
+189 KGKYRA
-195 LEKECETL
+195 LERECETL

-214 LWNEETF
+214 LWNKDASEET
-221 AGKRQE
+221 
-227 TGDVELPVE
+227 PVE

-241 LTDQNTA
+241 LTEQNKA
-248 DQRVQT
+248 DQEIQAG
-254 ELLEELQEKEKE
+254 LFEELQQKEQV
-266 LQKIRSDLERDQER
+266 LQKIRSELERDRER
-280 KKREKLYLELQ
+280 KKRQKLYLELQ
-291 DRRKALLGHLEEL
+291 DRRKAQREQITEL
-304 QNRYQEEQEKEPER
+304 QQRYREEQGKEPER
-318 RCLADEISRLES
+318 RRLADEISRLES
-330 LMPQYVRLEAVR
+330 LMPQYLHLEELKKNERADQ
-342 KTEKANRDEYEKLS
+342 DEREKLS
-356 VKKQQCM
+356 GKQRQYEA
-363 SKINELKDKIQEG
+363 KQEELKGKIQEG
-376 READKALAD
+376 REAGESLAD

-392 LLYESVKH
+392 LLFESEKH
-400 QKYMECLWKLA
+400 QKYMERLQNLSKVIL
-411 QEIQIYEKLKQSL
+411 QYEKLQQDLLIKQR
-424 IQKQQEYQTERD
+424 EYRTVRD
-436 IVQKKEAEYRTKN
+436 GVQKKESEYRVKN

-457 GILSQTLVEGQP
+457 GILAQTLVEDQP
-469 CPVCGSVHHPVP
+469 CPVCGSIHHPTP
-481 ARQNPGAPSKEELEV
+481 AVQNPGAPSKDELEL

-503 CRAKEAEASQ
+503 CRVREAEASR
-513 KAGELLGNAQ
+513 KAGELLGNVQ

-530 KEAERL
+530 REAEGL
-536 ELTGALEEMKH
+536 ELTGTLEEMKH
-547 QLAGLQKQGQVTEK
+547 QLADLQKQGQTTEK
-561 QLQRDRNLTAEKVKQ
+561 QLQQEKGLASEKVKQ
-576 KEMWRRILPEQ
+576 KDMWNRLLPEQ
-587 EKTLEQAVEELQKIR
+587 EKALEKVTEELQQIR
-602 EHQVA
+602 ERQAAV
-607 LESSHQ
+607 ESKQ
-613 AAGEEIR
+613 KAAGEEIQ
-620 RLTEA
+620 RLTEV
-625 LPYPGQKEALEQQKE
+625 LPYPGQKEAQEKHIE
-640 LEQKQTAM
+640 LVQKQNVM
-648 KRQLEQAEKAVQRAE
+648 KRQLEQAEKAVQTAE
-663 VEIAGTDG
+663 VEIAGTEG
-671 RLKELKQQLE
+671 RLKELRQQLE
-681 EVEEVDIE
+681 EAVEADTE
-689 ALQQK
+689 ALRQK
-694 RMKIEAEKATC
+694 QAEIETEKAAC

-717 NNQMVLKNLQN
+717 NNQSVLKNLQN
-728 RSTELTAKEKQ
+728 RSKELVEKEKQ
-739 YAMIRSLAVTA
+739 YTMIRSLAVTA
-750 MGNIPGKEKIMLE
+750 LGNIPGKEKIMLE

-786 GGQYEMKRRRGAG
+786 GGQYEMKRRRGSS

-834 LALALGLADEIQAS
+834 LSLALGLADEIQAS

-878 AGLAESRRLVG
+878 AGLAESKRLVG

>member
-1 MRPLYI
+1 MRPVYI

-14 YAGTQELNMEEL
+14 YAGIQELNMEEL

-91 QVRRNPEYERPAKR
+91 KVCRNPEYERPTKR

-113 AEAELVYPDGRIVT
+113 AEAELIYPDGRVVT

-179 APYQKVQDIL
+179 APYQQVQDIL
-189 KEQYRA
+189 KGKYRA
-195 LEKECETL
+195 LERECETL

-214 LWNEETF
+214 LWNKDASEET
-221 AGKRQE
+221 
-227 TGDVELPVE
+227 PVE

-241 LTDQNTA
+241 LTEQNKA
-248 DQRVQT
+248 DQEIQAG
-254 ELLEELQEKEKE
+254 LLEELQQKEQV
-266 LQKIRSDLERDQER
+266 LQKIRSELERDRER
-280 KKREKLYLELQ
+280 KKRQKLYLELQ
-291 DRRKALLGHLEEL
+291 DKRQEQQEQLVEVRR
-304 QNRYQEEQEKEPER
+304 RYQGEQEKGPER
-318 RCLADEISRLES
+318 QRIGDEISRLES
-330 LMPQYVRLEAVR
+330 LMPQYLHLEELKKNERADQ
-342 KTEKANRDEYEKLS
+342 DEREKLS
-356 VKKQQCM
+356 VKQRQYEAKQE
-363 SKINELKDKIQEG
+363 ELKGKIQEG
-376 READKALAD
+376 REAGESLAD

-392 LLYESVKH
+392 LLFESEKH
-400 QKYMECLWKLA
+400 QKYMERLQNLSKVIL
-411 QEIQIYEKLKQSL
+411 QYEKLQQDLLVKQR
-424 IQKQQEYQTERD
+424 EYQTERD
-436 IVQKKEAEYRTKN
+436 KVRKKEMDYHAKN

-457 GILSQTLVEGQP
+457 GILAQTLVEDQP
-469 CPVCGSVHHPVP
+469 CPVCGSIHHPAP
-481 ARQNPGAPSKEELEV
+481 AEQNPGAPSKDELEL

-503 CRAKEAEASQ
+503 CRVREAEASR
-513 KAGELLGNAQ
+513 KAGELLGNVQ

-530 KEAERL
+530 REAEGL
-536 ELTGALEEMKH
+536 ELTGTLEEMKH
-547 QLAGLQKQGQVTEK
+547 QLANLQKQGQTTEK
-561 QLQRDRNLTAEKVKQ
+561 QLQQEKGLASEKVKQ
-576 KEMWRRILPEQ
+576 KDMWNRLLPEQ
-587 EKTLEQAVEELQKIR
+587 EKALEKVAEELQQIR
-602 EHQVA
+602 ERQAAV
-607 LESSHQ
+607 ESKQ
-613 AAGEEIR
+613 KAAGEEIQ
-620 RLTEA
+620 RLTGV
-625 LPYPGQKEALEQQKE
+625 LPYPGQKEAQEKHIE
-640 LEQKQTAM
+640 LVQKQNEM
-648 KRQLEQAEKAVQRAE
+648 KRQLEQAEKAVQTAE
-663 VEIAGTDG
+663 VEIAGTEG
-671 RLKELKQQLE
+671 RLKELRQQLE
-681 EVEEVDIE
+681 EAVEADTE
-689 ALQQK
+689 ALRQK
-694 RMKIEAEKATC
+694 QAEIETEKAAC

-717 NNQMVLKNLQN
+717 NNQSVLKNLQN
-728 RSTELTAKEKQ
+728 RSKELVEKEKQ
-739 YAMIRSLAVTA
+739 YTMVRSLAVTA
-750 MGNIPGKEKIMLE
+750 LGNIPGKEKIMLE

-786 GGQYEMKRRRGAG
+786 GGQYEMKRRRGSS

-834 LALALGLADEIQAS
+834 LSLALGLADEIQAS

-878 AGLAESRRLVG
+878 AGLAESKRLVG

-914 SIAEIRGV
+914 STAEIRGV

>member
-1 MRPLYI
+1 MRPVYI

-14 YAGTQELNMEEL
+14 YAGIQELNMEEL

-91 QVRRNPEYERPAKR
+91 KVCRNPEYERPTKR

-113 AEAELVYPDGRIVT
+113 AEAELIYPDGRVVT

-179 APYQKVQDIL
+179 APYQQVQDIL
-189 KEQYRA
+189 KGKYRA
-195 LEKECETL
+195 LERECATL

-214 LWNEETF
+214 LWNKDASEET
-221 AGKRQE
+221 
-227 TGDVELPVE
+227 PVE

-241 LTDQNTA
+241 LTEQNKA
-248 DQRVQT
+248 DQEIQAG
-254 ELLEELQEKEKE
+254 LFEELQQKEQV
-266 LQKIRSDLERDQER
+266 LQKIRSELERDRER
-280 KKREKLYLELQ
+280 KKRQKLYLELQ
-291 DRRKALLGHLEEL
+291 DKRQEQQEQLVEVRR
-304 QNRYQEEQEKEPER
+304 RYQGEQEKGPER
-318 RCLADEISRLES
+318 QRIADEISRLES
-330 LMPQYVRLEAVR
+330 LMPQYLHLEELKKNERADQ
-342 KTEKANRDEYEKLS
+342 DEREKLS
-356 VKKQQCM
+356 GKQRQYEA
-363 SKINELKDKIQEG
+363 KQEELKGKIQEG
-376 READKALAD
+376 REAGESLAD

-392 LLYESVKH
+392 LLFESEKH
-400 QKYMECLWKLA
+400 QKYMERLQNLLKVIL
-411 QEIQIYEKLKQSL
+411 QYEKLQQDLLVKQR
-424 IQKQQEYQTERD
+424 EYRTVRD
-436 IVQKKEAEYRTKN
+436 RVQKKESEYRVKN

-457 GILSQTLVEGQP
+457 GILAQTLVEDQP
-469 CPVCGSVHHPVP
+469 CPVCGSIHHPAP
-481 ARQNPGAPSKEELEV
+481 AEQNPGAPSKDELEL

-503 CRAKEAEASQ
+503 CRVREAEASR
-513 KAGELLGNAQ
+513 KAGELLGNVQ

-530 KEAERL
+530 REAEGL
-536 ELTGALEEMKH
+536 ELTGTLEEMKH
-547 QLAGLQKQGQVTEK
+547 QLANLQKQGQTTEK
-561 QLQRDRNLTAEKVKQ
+561 QLQQEKGLASEKVKQ
-576 KEMWRRILPEQ
+576 KDMWNRLLPEQ
-587 EKTLEQAVEELQKIR
+587 EKALEKVTEELQQIR
-602 EHQVA
+602 ERQAAV
-607 LESSHQ
+607 ESKQ
-613 AAGEEIR
+613 KAAGEEIQ
-620 RLTEA
+620 RLTGV
-625 LPYPGQKEALEQQKE
+625 LPYPGQKEAQEKHIE
-640 LEQKQTAM
+640 LVQKQNVM
-648 KRQLEQAEKAVQRAE
+648 KRQLEQAEKAVQTAE
-663 VEIAGTDG
+663 VEIAGTEG
-671 RLKELKQQLE
+671 RLKELRQQLE
-681 EVEEVDIE
+681 EAVEADTE
-689 ALQQK
+689 ALRQK
-694 RMKIEAEKATC
+694 QAEIETEKAAC

-717 NNQMVLKNLQN
+717 NNQSVLKNLQN
-728 RSTELTAKEKQ
+728 RSKELVEKEKQ
-739 YAMIRSLAVTA
+739 YTMVRSLAVTA
-750 MGNIPGKEKIMLE
+750 LGNIPGKEKIMLE

-786 GGQYEMKRRRGAG
+786 GGQYEMKRRRGSS

-834 LALALGLADEIQAS
+834 LSLALGLADEIQAS

-878 AGLAESRRLVG
+878 AGLAESKRLVG

>member
-1 MRPLYI
+1 MRPVYI

-14 YAGTQELNMEEL
+14 YAGIQELNMEEL

-91 QVRRNPEYERPAKR
+91 KVCRNPEYERPTKR

-113 AEAELVYPDGRIVT
+113 AEAELIYPDGRVVT

-179 APYQKVQDIL
+179 APYQQVQDIL
-189 KEQYRA
+189 KGKYRA
-195 LEKECETL
+195 LERECETL

-214 LWNEETF
+214 LWNKDVSEET
-221 AGKRQE
+221 
-227 TGDVELPVE
+227 PVE

-241 LTDQNTA
+241 LTEQNKA
-248 DQRVQT
+248 DQEIQAG
-254 ELLEELQEKEKE
+254 LFEELQQKEQV
-266 LQKIRSDLERDQER
+266 LQKIRSELERDRER
-280 KKREKLYLELQ
+280 KKRQKLYLELQ
-291 DRRKALLGHLEEL
+291 DKRQEQQEQLVEVRR
-304 QNRYQEEQEKEPER
+304 RYQGEQEKGPER
-318 RCLADEISRLES
+318 QRIGDEISRLES
-330 LMPQYVRLEAVR
+330 LMPQYLRLEELRKNERESQDECAKLAVR
-342 KTEKANRDEYEKLS
+342 QRQRETKLA
-356 VKKQQCM
+356 
-363 SKINELKDKIQEG
+363 ELKDKIREG
-376 READKALAD
+376 KKAGEALAG
-385 APEEYQK
+385 APEKYQK
-392 LLYESVKH
+392 LLFESEKH
-400 QKYMECLWKLA
+400 QKYMERLQNLSKVIL
-411 QEIQIYEKLKQSL
+411 QYEKMQQDLLVKQR
-424 IQKQQEYQTERD
+424 EYQTERD
-436 IVQKKEAEYRTKN
+436 KVQKKEMDYRAKN

-457 GILSQTLVEGQP
+457 GILAQTLVEDQP
-469 CPVCGSVHHPVP
+469 CPVCGSIHHPAP
-481 ARQNPGAPSKEELEV
+481 AEQNLGAPSKDELEL

-503 CRAKEAEASQ
+503 CRVREAEASR
-513 KAGELLGNAQ
+513 KAGELLGNVR
-523 SRAESIK
+523 SREESIR
-530 KEAERL
+530 KEAEEL
-536 ELTGALEEMKH
+536 ELAGTSEEITACLMALR
-547 QLAGLQKQGQVTEK
+547 KQGQEAGMRLK
-561 QLQRDRNLTAEKVKQ
+561 QNLKLASEKVKQ
-576 KEMWRRILPEQ
+576 KDMWNRLLPEQ
-587 EKTLEQAVEELQKIR
+587 EKILEKVTEELQQIR
-602 EHQVA
+602 ERQVA
-607 LESSHQ
+607 VESKQ
-613 AAGEEIR
+613 KAAGEEIQ
-620 RLTEA
+620 RLTEV
-625 LPYPGQKEALEQQKE
+625 LPYSGQKEAQEKHIE
-640 LEQKQTAM
+640 LVQKQNVM
-648 KRQLEQAEKAVQRAE
+648 KRQLEQAEKAAQTAE
-663 VEIAGTDG
+663 VEIAGTEG
-671 RLKELKQQLE
+671 RLKELRQQLE
-681 EVEEVDIE
+681 EAVEADTE
-689 ALQQK
+689 ALRQK
-694 RMKIEAEKATC
+694 QAEIETEKAAC

-717 NNQMVLKNLQN
+717 NNQSVLKNLQN
-728 RSTELTAKEKQ
+728 RSKELVEKEKQ
-739 YAMIRSLAVTA
+739 YIMVRSLAVTA
-750 MGNIPGKEKIMLE
+750 LGNIPGKEKIMLE

-786 GGQYEMKRRRGAG
+786 GGQYEMKRRRGSS

-834 LALALGLADEIQAS
+834 LSLALGLADEIQAS

-914 SIAEIRGV
+914 STAEIRNV

>member
-1 MRPLYI
+1 MRPVYI

-14 YAGTQELNMEEL
+14 YAGIQELNMEEL

-91 QVRRNPEYERPAKR
+91 KVCRNPEYERPTKR

-113 AEAELVYPDGRIVT
+113 AEAELIYPDGRVVT

-179 APYQKVQDIL
+179 APYQQVQDIL
-189 KEQYRA
+189 KGKYRA
-195 LEKECETL
+195 LERECETL

-214 LWNEETF
+214 LWNKDASEET
-221 AGKRQE
+221 
-227 TGDVELPVE
+227 PVE

-241 LTDQNTA
+241 LTEQNKA
-248 DQRVQT
+248 DQEIQAG
-254 ELLEELQEKEKE
+254 LLEELQQKEQV
-266 LQKIRSDLERDQER
+266 LQKIRSELERDRER
-280 KKREKLYLELQ
+280 KKRQKLYLELQ
-291 DRRKALLGHLEEL
+291 DKRQEQQEQLVEVRR
-304 QNRYQEEQEKEPER
+304 RYQGEQEKGPER
-318 RCLADEISRLES
+318 QRIGDEISRLES
-330 LMPQYVRLEAVR
+330 LMPQYLHLEELKKNERADQ
-342 KTEKANRDEYEKLS
+342 DEREKLS
-356 VKKQQCM
+356 GKQRQYEA
-363 SKINELKDKIQEG
+363 KQEELKGKIQEG
-376 READKALAD
+376 REAGESLAD

-392 LLYESVKH
+392 LLFESEKH
-400 QKYMECLWKLA
+400 QKYMERLQNLSKVIL
-411 QEIQIYEKLKQSL
+411 QYEKLQQNL
-424 IQKQQEYQTERD
+424 LVKQQEYQTVRD
-436 IVQKKEAEYRTKN
+436 RVQKKESEYRVKN

-457 GILSQTLVEGQP
+457 GILAQTLVEDQP
-469 CPVCGSVHHPVP
+469 CPVCGSIHHPAP
-481 ARQNPGAPSKEELEV
+481 AEQNPGAPSKDELEL

-503 CRAKEAEASQ
+503 CRVREAEASR
-513 KAGELLGNAQ
+513 KAGELLGNVQ

-530 KEAERL
+530 REAEGL
-536 ELTGALEEMKH
+536 ELTGTLEEMKH
-547 QLAGLQKQGQVTEK
+547 QLANLQKQGQTTEK
-561 QLQRDRNLTAEKVKQ
+561 QLQQEKGLASEKVKQ
-576 KEMWRRILPEQ
+576 KDMWNRLLPEQ
-587 EKTLEQAVEELQKIR
+587 EKALEKVTEELQQTR
-602 EHQVA
+602 ERQAA
-607 LESSHQ
+607 LESKQ
-613 AAGEEIR
+613 KAAGEEIQ
-620 RLTEA
+620 RLTEV
-625 LPYPGQKEALEQQKE
+625 LPYPGQKEAQDKHIE
-640 LEQKQTAM
+640 LVQKQNVM
-648 KRQLEQAEKAVQRAE
+648 KRQLEQAEKAVQTAE
-663 VEIAGTDG
+663 VEIAGTEG
-671 RLKELKQQLE
+671 RLKELRQQLE
-681 EVEEVDIE
+681 EAVEADTE
-689 ALQQK
+689 ALRQK
-694 RMKIEAEKATC
+694 QAEIETEKAAC

-717 NNQMVLKNLQN
+717 NNQSVLKNLQN
-728 RSTELTAKEKQ
+728 RSKELVEKEKQ
-739 YAMIRSLAVTA
+739 YTMIRSLAVTA
-750 MGNIPGKEKIMLE
+750 LGNIPGKEKIMLE

-786 GGQYEMKRRRGAG
+786 GGQYEMKRRRGSS

-834 LALALGLADEIQAS
+834 LSLALGLADEIQAS

-878 AGLAESRRLVG
+878 AGLAESKRLVG

-914 SIAEIRGV
+914 SSAEIRGV

>member
-1 MRPLYI
+1 MRPVYI

-14 YAGTQELNMEEL
+14 YAGIQELNMEEL

-91 QVRRNPEYERPAKR
+91 KVCRNPEYERPTKR

-113 AEAELVYPDGRIVT
+113 AEAELIYPDGRVVT

-179 APYQKVQDIL
+179 APYQQVQDIL
-189 KEQYRA
+189 KGKYRA
-195 LEKECETL
+195 LERECETL

-214 LWNEETF
+214 LWNKDASEET
-221 AGKRQE
+221 
-227 TGDVELPVE
+227 PVE

-241 LTDQNTA
+241 LTEQNKA
-248 DQRVQT
+248 DQEIQAG
-254 ELLEELQEKEKE
+254 LFEELQQKEQV
-266 LQKIRSDLERDQER
+266 LQKIRSELERDRER
-280 KKREKLYLELQ
+280 KKRQKLYQ
-291 DRRKALLGHLEEL
+291 EL
-304 QNRYQEEQEKEPER
+304 QNRRKAQREQITELQQRYREEQGKEPER
-318 RCLADEISRLES
+318 RRLADEISRLES
-330 LMPQYVRLEAVR
+330 LMPQYLHLEELKKNERADQ
-342 KTEKANRDEYEKLS
+342 DEREKLS
-356 VKKQQCM
+356 GKQRQYEA
-363 SKINELKDKIQEG
+363 KQEELKGKIQEG
-376 READKALAD
+376 REAGESLAD

-392 LLYESVKH
+392 LLFESEKH
-400 QKYMECLWKLA
+400 QKYMERLQNLSKVIL
-411 QEIQIYEKLKQSL
+411 QYEKLQQNL
-424 IQKQQEYQTERD
+424 LVKQQEYQTVRD
-436 IVQKKEAEYRTKN
+436 RVQKKESEYRVKN

-457 GILSQTLVEGQP
+457 GILAQTLVEDQP
-469 CPVCGSVHHPVP
+469 CPVCGSIHHPAP
-481 ARQNPGAPSKEELEV
+481 AEQNPGAPSKDELEL

-503 CRAKEAEASQ
+503 CRVREAEASR
-513 KAGELLGNAQ
+513 KAGELLGNVQ

-530 KEAERL
+530 REAEGL
-536 ELTGALEEMKH
+536 ELTGTLEEMKH
-547 QLAGLQKQGQVTEK
+547 QLANLQKQGQTTEK
-561 QLQRDRNLTAEKVKQ
+561 QLQQEKGLASEKVKQ
-576 KEMWRRILPEQ
+576 KDMWNRLLPEQ
-587 EKTLEQAVEELQKIR
+587 EKALEKVTEELQQIR
-602 EHQVA
+602 ERQAAV
-607 LESSHQ
+607 ESKQ
-613 AAGEEIR
+613 KAAGEEIQ
-620 RLTEA
+620 RLTEV
-625 LPYPGQKEALEQQKE
+625 LPYPGQKEAQEKHIE
-640 LEQKQTAM
+640 LVQKQNVM
-648 KRQLEQAEKAVQRAE
+648 KRQLEQAEKTVQTAE
-663 VEIAGTDG
+663 VEIAGTEG
-671 RLKELKQQLE
+671 RLKELRQQLE
-681 EVEEVDIE
+681 EAVEVDTE
-689 ALQQK
+689 ALRQK
-694 RMKIEAEKATC
+694 QAEIETEKAAC

-717 NNQMVLKNLQN
+717 NNQSVLKNLQN
-728 RSTELTAKEKQ
+728 RSKELVEKEKQ
-739 YAMIRSLAVTA
+739 YTMVRSLAVTA
-750 MGNIPGKEKIMLE
+750 LGNIPGKEKIMLE

-786 GGQYEMKRRRGAG
+786 GGQYEMKRRRGSS

-834 LALALGLADEIQAS
+834 LSLALGLADEIQAS

-878 AGLAESRRLVG
+878 AGLAESKRLVG

-914 SIAEIRGV
+914 STAEIRGV

>member
-1 MRPLYI
+1 MRPVYI

-14 YAGTQELNMEEL
+14 YAGIQELNMEEL

-91 QVRRNPEYERPAKR
+91 KVCRNPEYERPTKR

-113 AEAELVYPDGRIVT
+113 AEAELIYPDGRVVT

-179 APYQKVQDIL
+179 APYQQVQDIL
-189 KEQYRA
+189 KGKYRA
-195 LEKECETL
+195 LERECETL

-214 LWNEETF
+214 LWNKDASEET
-221 AGKRQE
+221 
-227 TGDVELPVE
+227 PVE

-241 LTDQNTA
+241 LTEQNKA
-248 DQRVQT
+248 DQEIQAG
-254 ELLEELQEKEKE
+254 LFEELQQKEQV
-266 LQKIRSDLERDQER
+266 LQKIRSELERDRER
-280 KKREKLYLELQ
+280 KKRQKLYQELQ
-291 DRRKALLGHLEEL
+291 DRRKAQREQITEL
-304 QNRYQEEQEKEPER
+304 QQRYREEQGKEPER
-318 RCLADEISRLES
+318 RRLADEISRLES
-330 LMPQYVRLEAVR
+330 LMPQYLHLEELKKNERADQ
-342 KTEKANRDEYEKLS
+342 DEREKLS
-356 VKKQQCM
+356 GKQRQYEA
-363 SKINELKDKIQEG
+363 KQEELKGKIQEG
-376 READKALAD
+376 REAGESLAD

-392 LLYESVKH
+392 LLFESEKH
-400 QKYMECLWKLA
+400 QKYMERLQNLSKVIL
-411 QEIQIYEKLKQSL
+411 QYEKLQQNL
-424 IQKQQEYQTERD
+424 LVKQQEYQTVRD
-436 IVQKKEAEYRTKN
+436 RVQKKESEYRVKN

-457 GILSQTLVEGQP
+457 GILAQTLVEDQP
-469 CPVCGSVHHPVP
+469 CPVCGSIHHPAP
-481 ARQNPGAPSKEELEV
+481 AEQNPGAPSKDELEL

-503 CRAKEAEASQ
+503 CRVREAEASR
-513 KAGELLGNAQ
+513 KAGELLGNVQ

-530 KEAERL
+530 REAEGL
-536 ELTGALEEMKH
+536 ELTGTLEEMKH
-547 QLAGLQKQGQVTEK
+547 QLANLQKQGQTTEK
-561 QLQRDRNLTAEKVKQ
+561 QLQQEKGLASEKVKQ
-576 KEMWRRILPEQ
+576 KDMWNRLLPEQ
-587 EKTLEQAVEELQKIR
+587 EKALEKVTEELQQTR
-602 EHQVA
+602 ERQAA
-607 LESSHQ
+607 LESKQ
-613 AAGEEIR
+613 KAAGEEIQ
-620 RLTEA
+620 RLTEV
-625 LPYPGQKEALEQQKE
+625 LPYPGQKEAQDKHIE
-640 LEQKQTAM
+640 LVQKQNVM
-648 KRQLEQAEKAVQRAE
+648 KRQLEQAEKAVQTAE
-663 VEIAGTDG
+663 VEIAGTEG
-671 RLKELKQQLE
+671 RLKELRQQLE
-681 EVEEVDIE
+681 EAVEADTE
-689 ALQQK
+689 ALRQK
-694 RMKIEAEKATC
+694 QTEIETEKAAC

-717 NNQMVLKNLQN
+717 NNQSVLKNLQN
-728 RSTELTAKEKQ
+728 RSKELVEKEKR
-739 YAMIRSLAVTA
+739 YTMIRSLAVTA
-750 MGNIPGKEKIMLE
+750 LGNIPGKEKIMLE

-786 GGQYEMKRRRGAG
+786 GGQYEMKRRRGSS

-834 LALALGLADEIQAS
+834 LSLALGLADEIQAS

-878 AGLAESRRLVG
+878 AGLAESKRLVG

-914 SIAEIRGV
+914 STAEIRGV

>member
-1 MRPLYI
+1 MRPVYI

-14 YAGTQELNMEEL
+14 YAGIQELNMEEL

-91 QVRRNPEYERPAKR
+91 KVCRNPEYERPTKR

-113 AEAELVYPDGRIVT
+113 AEAELIYPDGRVVT

-179 APYQKVQDIL
+179 APYQQVQDIL
-189 KEQYRA
+189 KGKYRA
-195 LEKECETL
+195 LERECETL

-214 LWNEETF
+214 LWNQDASEET
-221 AGKRQE
+221 
-227 TGDVELPVE
+227 PVE

-241 LTDQNTA
+241 LTEQNKA
-248 DQRVQT
+248 DQEIQAG
-254 ELLEELQEKEKE
+254 LFEELQQKEQV
-266 LQKIRSDLERDQER
+266 LQKIRSELERDRER
-280 KKREKLYLELQ
+280 KKRQKLYLELQ
-291 DRRKALLGHLEEL
+291 DKRQEQQEQLVEVRR
-304 QNRYQEEQEKEPER
+304 RYQGEQEKGPER
-318 RCLADEISRLES
+318 QRIADEISRLES
-330 LMPQYVRLEAVR
+330 LMPQYLRLEELRKNERESQDECAKLAVR
-342 KTEKANRDEYEKLS
+342 QRQRETKLA
-356 VKKQQCM
+356 
-363 SKINELKDKIQEG
+363 ELKDKIREG
-376 READKALAD
+376 KKAGEALVG
-385 APEEYQK
+385 APEEYHK
-392 LLYESVKH
+392 LLFESVKH
-400 QKYMECLWKLA
+400 QKYMERLQNLSKVIL
-411 QEIQIYEKLKQSL
+411 QYEKLQQDLLVKQR
-424 IQKQQEYQTERD
+424 EYQTERD
-436 IVQKKEAEYRTKN
+436 KVRKKEMDYRAKN

-457 GILSQTLVEGQP
+457 GILAQTLVEDQP
-469 CPVCGSVHHPVP
+469 CPVCGSIHHPAP
-481 ARQNPGAPSKEELEV
+481 AVQNPGAPSKDELEL

-503 CRAKEAEASQ
+503 CRVREAEASR
-513 KAGELLGNAQ
+513 KAGELLGNVQ

-530 KEAERL
+530 REAEGL
-536 ELTGALEEMKH
+536 ELTGTLEEMKH
-547 QLAGLQKQGQVTEK
+547 RLADLQKQGQTTEK
-561 QLQRDRNLTAEKVKQ
+561 QLQQEKGLASEKVKQ
-576 KEMWRRILPEQ
+576 KDMWNRLLPEQ
-587 EKTLEQAVEELQKIR
+587 EKALEKVTEELQQIR
-602 EHQVA
+602 ERQAAV
-607 LESSHQ
+607 ESKQ
-613 AAGEEIR
+613 KAAGEEIQ
-620 RLTEA
+620 RLTEV
-625 LPYPGQKEALEQQKE
+625 LPYPGQKKAQDKHIE
-640 LEQKQTAM
+640 LVQKQNVM
-648 KRQLEQAEKAVQRAE
+648 KRQLEQAEKAVQTAE
-663 VEIAGTDG
+663 VEIAGTEG
-671 RLKELKQQLE
+671 RLKELRQQLE
-681 EVEEVDIE
+681 EAVEADTE
-689 ALQQK
+689 ALRQK
-694 RMKIEAEKATC
+694 QAEIETEKAAC

-717 NNQMVLKNLQN
+717 NNQSVLKNLQN
-728 RSTELTAKEKQ
+728 RSKELVEKEKQ
-739 YAMIRSLAVTA
+739 YTMVRSLAVTA
-750 MGNIPGKEKIMLE
+750 LGNIPGKEKIMLE

-786 GGQYEMKRRRGAG
+786 GGQYEMKRRRGSS

-834 LALALGLADEIQAS
+834 LSLALGLADEIQAS

-878 AGLAESRRLVG
+878 AGLAENKRLVG

-914 SIAEIRGV
+914 STAEIRGV

>member
-1 MRPLYI
+1 MRPVYI

-14 YAGTQELNMEEL
+14 YAGIQELNMEEL

-91 QVRRNPEYERPAKR
+91 KVCRNPEYERPTKR

-113 AEAELVYPDGRIVT
+113 AEAELIYPDGRVVT

-179 APYQKVQDIL
+179 APYQQVQDIL
-189 KEQYRA
+189 KGKYRA
-195 LEKECETL
+195 LERECETL

-214 LWNEETF
+214 LWNKDASEET
-221 AGKRQE
+221 
-227 TGDVELPVE
+227 PVE

-241 LTDQNTA
+241 LTEQNKA
-248 DQRVQT
+248 DQEIQAG
-254 ELLEELQEKEKE
+254 LFEELQQKEQV
-266 LQKIRSDLERDQER
+266 LQKIRSELERDRER
-280 KKREKLYLELQ
+280 KKRQKLYLELQ
-291 DRRKALLGHLEEL
+291 DKRQEQQEQLVEVRR
-304 QNRYQEEQEKEPER
+304 RYQGEQEKGPER
-318 RCLADEISRLES
+318 QRIADEISRLES
-330 LMPQYVRLEAVR
+330 LMPQYLRLEELRKNERESQDECAKLAVR
-342 KTEKANRDEYEKLS
+342 QRQRETKLA
-356 VKKQQCM
+356 
-363 SKINELKDKIQEG
+363 ELKDKIREG
-376 READKALAD
+376 KKAGESLAD

-392 LLYESVKH
+392 LLFESEKH
-400 QKYMECLWKLA
+400 QKYMERLQNLSKVIL
-411 QEIQIYEKLKQSL
+411 QYEKLQQDLLVKQR
-424 IQKQQEYQTERD
+424 EYQTERD
-436 IVQKKEAEYRTKN
+436 KVRKKEMDYRAKN

-457 GILSQTLVEGQP
+457 GILAQTLVEDQP
-469 CPVCGSVHHPVP
+469 CPVCGSIHHPAP
-481 ARQNPGAPSKEELEV
+481 AEQNPGAPSKDELEL

-503 CRAKEAEASQ
+503 CRVREAEASR
-513 KAGELLGNAQ
+513 KAGELLGNVQ

-530 KEAERL
+530 REAEGL
-536 ELTGALEEMKH
+536 ELTGTLEEMKH
-547 QLAGLQKQGQVTEK
+547 QFADLQKQGQTAEK
-561 QLQRDRNLTAEKVKQ
+561 QLQQEKGLASEKVKQ
-576 KEMWRRILPEQ
+576 KDMWNRLLPEQ
-587 EKTLEQAVEELQKIR
+587 EKALEKVTEELQQIR
-602 EHQVA
+602 ERQAAV
-607 LESSHQ
+607 ESKQ
-613 AAGEEIR
+613 KAAGEEIQ
-620 RLTEA
+620 RLTEV
-625 LPYPGQKEALEQQKE
+625 LPYPGQKEAQEKHIE
-640 LEQKQTAM
+640 LVQKQNVM
-648 KRQLEQAEKAVQRAE
+648 KRQLEQAEKAVQTAE
-663 VEIAGTDG
+663 VEIAGTEG
-671 RLKELKQQLE
+671 RLKELRQQLE
-681 EVEEVDIE
+681 EAVEADTE
-689 ALQQK
+689 ALRQK
-694 RMKIEAEKATC
+694 QAEIETEKAAC

-717 NNQMVLKNLQN
+717 NNQSVLKNLQN
-728 RSTELTAKEKQ
+728 RSKELVEKEKQ
-739 YAMIRSLAVTA
+739 YTMIRSLAVTA
-750 MGNIPGKEKIMLE
+750 LGNIPGKEKIMLE

-786 GGQYEMKRRRGAG
+786 GGQYEMKRRRGSS

-834 LALALGLADEIQAS
+834 LSLALGLADEIQAS

-878 AGLAESRRLVG
+878 AGLAESKRLVG

>member
-1 MRPLYI
+1 MRPVYI

-14 YAGTQELNMEEL
+14 YAGIQELNMEEL

-91 QVRRNPEYERPAKR
+91 KVCRNPEYERPTKR

-113 AEAELVYPDGRIVT
+113 AEAELIYPDGRVVT

-179 APYQKVQDIL
+179 APYQQVQDIL
-189 KEQYRA
+189 KGKYRA
-195 LEKECETL
+195 LERECETL

-214 LWNEETF
+214 LWNKDASEET
-221 AGKRQE
+221 
-227 TGDVELPVE
+227 PVE

-241 LTDQNTA
+241 LTEQNKA
-248 DQRVQT
+248 DQEIQAG
-254 ELLEELQEKEKE
+254 LFEELQQKEQV
-266 LQKIRSDLERDQER
+266 LQKIRSELERDRER
-280 KKREKLYLELQ
+280 KKRQKLYQ
-291 DRRKALLGHLEEL
+291 EL
-304 QNRYQEEQEKEPER
+304 QNRRKAQREQITELQQRYREEQGKEPER
-318 RCLADEISRLES
+318 RRLADEISRLES
-330 LMPQYVRLEAVR
+330 LMPQYLHLEELKKNERADQ
-342 KTEKANRDEYEKLS
+342 DEREKLS
-356 VKKQQCM
+356 GKQRQYEA
-363 SKINELKDKIQEG
+363 KQEELKGKIQEG
-376 READKALAD
+376 REAGESLAD

-392 LLYESVKH
+392 LLFESEKH
-400 QKYMECLWKLA
+400 QKYMERLQNLSKVIL
-411 QEIQIYEKLKQSL
+411 QYEKLQQNL
-424 IQKQQEYQTERD
+424 LVKQQEYQTVRD
-436 IVQKKEAEYRTKN
+436 RVQKKESEYRVKN

-457 GILSQTLVEGQP
+457 GILAQTLVEDQP
-469 CPVCGSVHHPVP
+469 CPVCGSIHHPAP
-481 ARQNPGAPSKEELEV
+481 AEQNPGAPSKDELEL

-503 CRAKEAEASQ
+503 CRVREAEASR
-513 KAGELLGNAQ
+513 KAGELLGNVQ

-530 KEAERL
+530 REAEGL
-536 ELTGALEEMKH
+536 ELTGTLEEMKH
-547 QLAGLQKQGQVTEK
+547 QLANLQKQGQTTEK
-561 QLQRDRNLTAEKVKQ
+561 QLQQEKGLASEKVKQ
-576 KEMWRRILPEQ
+576 KDMWNRLLPEQ
-587 EKTLEQAVEELQKIR
+587 EKALEKVTEELQQIR
-602 EHQVA
+602 ERQAAV
-607 LESSHQ
+607 ESKQ
-613 AAGEEIR
+613 KAAGEEIQ
-620 RLTEA
+620 RLTEV
-625 LPYPGQKEALEQQKE
+625 LPYPGQKEAQDKHIE
-640 LEQKQTAM
+640 LVQKQNVM
-648 KRQLEQAEKAVQRAE
+648 KRQLEQAEKTVQTAE
-663 VEIAGTDG
+663 VEIAGTEG
-671 RLKELKQQLE
+671 RLKELRQQLE
-681 EVEEVDIE
+681 EAVEVDTE
-689 ALQQK
+689 ALRQK
-694 RMKIEAEKATC
+694 QAEIETEKAAC

-717 NNQMVLKNLQN
+717 NNQSVLKNLQN
-728 RSTELTAKEKQ
+728 RSKELVEKEKQ
-739 YAMIRSLAVTA
+739 YTMVRSLAVTA
-750 MGNIPGKEKIMLE
+750 LGNIPGKEKIMLE

-786 GGQYEMKRRRGAG
+786 GGQYEMKRRRGSS

-834 LALALGLADEIQAS
+834 LSLALGLADEIQAS

-878 AGLAESRRLVG
+878 AGLAESKRLVG

>member
-1 MRPLYI
+1 MRPVYI

-14 YAGTQELNMEEL
+14 YAGIQELNMEEL

-91 QVRRNPEYERPAKR
+91 KVCRNPEYERPTKR

-113 AEAELVYPDGRIVT
+113 AEAELIYPDGRVVT

-179 APYQKVQDIL
+179 APYQQVQDIL
-189 KEQYRA
+189 KGKYRA
-195 LEKECETL
+195 LERECETL

-214 LWNEETF
+214 LWNKDASEET
-221 AGKRQE
+221 
-227 TGDVELPVE
+227 PVE

-241 LTDQNTA
+241 LTEQNKA
-248 DQRVQT
+248 DQEIQAG
-254 ELLEELQEKEKE
+254 LFEELQQKEQV
-266 LQKIRSDLERDQER
+266 LQKIRSELERDRER
-280 KKREKLYLELQ
+280 KKRQKLYQELQ
-291 DRRKALLGHLEEL
+291 DRRKAQREQITEL
-304 QNRYQEEQEKEPER
+304 QQRYREEQGKEPER
-318 RCLADEISRLES
+318 RRLADEISRLES
-330 LMPQYVRLEAVR
+330 LMPQYLHLEELKKNERADQ
-342 KTEKANRDEYEKLS
+342 DEREKLS
-356 VKKQQCM
+356 GKQRQYEA
-363 SKINELKDKIQEG
+363 KQEELKGKIQEG
-376 READKALAD
+376 REAGESLAD

-392 LLYESVKH
+392 LLFESEKH
-400 QKYMECLWKLA
+400 QKYMERLQNLSKVIL
-411 QEIQIYEKLKQSL
+411 QYEKLQQDLLVKQR
-424 IQKQQEYQTERD
+424 EYQTERD
-436 IVQKKEAEYRTKN
+436 KVRKKEMDYRAKN

-457 GILSQTLVEGQP
+457 GILAQTLVEDQP
-469 CPVCGSVHHPVP
+469 CPVCGSIHHPAP
-481 ARQNPGAPSKEELEV
+481 AEQNPGAPSKDESEL

-503 CRAKEAEASQ
+503 CRVREAEASR
-513 KAGELLGNAQ
+513 KAGELLGNVQ

-530 KEAERL
+530 REAEGL
-536 ELTGALEEMKH
+536 ELTGTLEEMKH
-547 QLAGLQKQGQVTEK
+547 QLANLQKQGQTTEK
-561 QLQRDRNLTAEKVKQ
+561 QLQQEKGLASEKVKQ
-576 KEMWRRILPEQ
+576 KDMWNRLLPEQ
-587 EKTLEQAVEELQKIR
+587 EKALEKVTEELQQTR
-602 EHQVA
+602 ERQAA
-607 LESSHQ
+607 LESKQ
-613 AAGEEIR
+613 KAAGEEIQ
-620 RLTEA
+620 RLTEV
-625 LPYPGQKEALEQQKE
+625 LPYPGQKEAQDKHIE
-640 LEQKQTAM
+640 LVQKQNVM
-648 KRQLEQAEKAVQRAE
+648 KRQLEQAEKAVQTAE
-663 VEIAGTDG
+663 VEIAGTEG
-671 RLKELKQQLE
+671 RLKELRQQLE
-681 EVEEVDIE
+681 EAVEADTE
-689 ALQQK
+689 ALRQK
-694 RMKIEAEKATC
+694 QTEIETEKAAC

-717 NNQMVLKNLQN
+717 NNQSVLKNLQN
-728 RSTELTAKEKQ
+728 RSKELVEKEKR
-739 YAMIRSLAVTA
+739 YTMIRSLAVTA
-750 MGNIPGKEKIMLE
+750 LGNIPGKEKIMLE

-786 GGQYEMKRRRGAG
+786 GGQYEMKRRRGSS

-834 LALALGLADEIQAS
+834 LSLALGLADEIQAS

-878 AGLAESRRLVG
+878 AGLAESKRLVG

-914 SIAEIRGV
+914 SSAEIRGV

>member
-1 MRPLYI
+1 MRPVYI

-14 YAGTQELNMEEL
+14 YAGIQELNMEEL

-91 QVRRNPEYERPAKR
+91 KVCRNPEYERPTKR

-113 AEAELVYPDGRIVT
+113 AEAELIYPDGRVVT

-179 APYQKVQDIL
+179 APYQQVQDIL
-189 KEQYRA
+189 KGKYRA
-195 LEKECETL
+195 LERECETL

-214 LWNEETF
+214 LWNKDASEET
-221 AGKRQE
+221 
-227 TGDVELPVE
+227 PVE

-241 LTDQNTA
+241 LTEQNKA
-248 DQRVQT
+248 DQEIQAG
-254 ELLEELQEKEKE
+254 LFEELQQKEQV
-266 LQKIRSDLERDQER
+266 LQKIRSELERDRER
-280 KKREKLYLELQ
+280 KKRQKLYQELQ
-291 DRRKALLGHLEEL
+291 DKRQEQQEQLVEVRR
-304 QNRYQEEQEKEPER
+304 RYQGEQEKGPER
-318 RCLADEISRLES
+318 QWIADEISRLES
-330 LMPQYVRLEAVR
+330 LMPQYLRLEELRKNERESQDECAKLAVR
-342 KTEKANRDEYEKLS
+342 QRQRETKLA
-356 VKKQQCM
+356 
-363 SKINELKDKIQEG
+363 ELKDKIREG
-376 READKALAD
+376 KKAGEALAG

-392 LLYESVKH
+392 LLFESEKH
-400 QKYMECLWKLA
+400 QKYMERLQNLLKVIL
-411 QEIQIYEKLKQSL
+411 QYEKLQQDLLVKQR
-424 IQKQQEYQTERD
+424 EYRTVRD
-436 IVQKKEAEYRTKN
+436 GVQKKESEYRVKN

-457 GILSQTLVEGQP
+457 GILAQTLVEDQP
-469 CPVCGSVHHPVP
+469 CPVCGSIHHPAP
-481 ARQNPGAPSKEELEV
+481 AEQNPGAPSKDELEL

-503 CRAKEAEASQ
+503 CRVREAEASR
-513 KAGELLGNAQ
+513 KAGELLGNVQ

-530 KEAERL
+530 REAEGL
-536 ELTGALEEMKH
+536 ELTGTLEEMKH
-547 QLAGLQKQGQVTEK
+547 RLADFQKQGKTTEK
-561 QLQRDRNLTAEKVKQ
+561 QLQQEKGLASEKVKQ
-576 KEMWRRILPEQ
+576 KDMWNRLLPEQ
-587 EKTLEQAVEELQKIR
+587 EKALEKVTEELQQIR
-602 EHQVA
+602 ERQAAV
-607 LESSHQ
+607 ESKQ
-613 AAGEEIR
+613 KAAGEEIQ
-620 RLTEA
+620 RLTEV
-625 LPYPGQKEALEQQKE
+625 LPYSGQKEAQEKHIE
-640 LEQKQTAM
+640 LVQKQNVM
-648 KRQLEQAEKAVQRAE
+648 KRQLEQAEKAVQTAE
-663 VEIAGTDG
+663 VEIAGTEG
-671 RLKELKQQLE
+671 RLKELRQQLE
-681 EVEEVDIE
+681 EAVEADTE
-689 ALQQK
+689 ALRQK
-694 RMKIEAEKATC
+694 QTEIETEKAAC

-717 NNQMVLKNLQN
+717 NNQSVLKNLQN
-728 RSTELTAKEKQ
+728 RSKELVEKEKQ
-739 YAMIRSLAVTA
+739 YTMVRSLAVTA
-750 MGNIPGKEKIMLE
+750 LGNIPGKEKIMLE

-786 GGQYEMKRRRGAG
+786 GGQYEMKRRRGSS

-834 LALALGLADEIQAS
+834 LSLALGLADEIQAS

-878 AGLAESRRLVG
+878 AGLAESKRLVG

>member
-1 MRPLYI
+1 MRPVYI

-14 YAGTQELNMEEL
+14 YAGIQELNMEEL

-91 QVRRNPEYERPAKR
+91 KVCRNPEYERPTKR

-113 AEAELVYPDGRIVT
+113 AEAELIYPDGRVVT

-179 APYQKVQDIL
+179 APYQQVQDIL
-189 KEQYRA
+189 KGKYRA
-195 LEKECETL
+195 LERECETL

-214 LWNEETF
+214 LWNKDASEET
-221 AGKRQE
+221 
-227 TGDVELPVE
+227 PVE

-241 LTDQNTA
+241 LTEQNKA
-248 DQRVQT
+248 DQEIQAG
-254 ELLEELQEKEKE
+254 LFEELQQKEQV
-266 LQKIRSDLERDQER
+266 LQKIRSELERDRER
-280 KKREKLYLELQ
+280 KKRQKLYQELQ
-291 DRRKALLGHLEEL
+291 DRRKAQREQITEL
-304 QNRYQEEQEKEPER
+304 QQRYREEQGKEPER
-318 RCLADEISRLES
+318 RRLADEISRLES
-330 LMPQYVRLEAVR
+330 LMPQYLHLEELKKNERADQ
-342 KTEKANRDEYEKLS
+342 DEREKLS
-356 VKKQQCM
+356 GKQRQYEA
-363 SKINELKDKIQEG
+363 KQEELKGKIQEG
-376 READKALAD
+376 REAGESLAD

-392 LLYESVKH
+392 LLFESEKH
-400 QKYMECLWKLA
+400 QKYMERLQNLSKVIL
-411 QEIQIYEKLKQSL
+411 QYEKLQQNL
-424 IQKQQEYQTERD
+424 LVKQQEYQTVRD
-436 IVQKKEAEYRTKN
+436 RVQKKESEYRVKN

-457 GILSQTLVEGQP
+457 GILAQTLVEDQP
-469 CPVCGSVHHPVP
+469 CPVCGSIHHPAP
-481 ARQNPGAPSKEELEV
+481 AEQNPGAPSKDELEL

-503 CRAKEAEASQ
+503 CRVREAEASR
-513 KAGELLGNAQ
+513 KAGELLGNVQ

-530 KEAERL
+530 REAEGL
-536 ELTGALEEMKH
+536 ELTGTLEEMKH
-547 QLAGLQKQGQVTEK
+547 QLANLQKQGQTTEK
-561 QLQRDRNLTAEKVKQ
+561 QLQQEKGLASEKVKQ
-576 KEMWRRILPEQ
+576 KDMWNRLLPEQ
-587 EKTLEQAVEELQKIR
+587 EKALEKVTEELQQTR
-602 EHQVA
+602 ERQAA
-607 LESSHQ
+607 LESKQ
-613 AAGEEIR
+613 KAAGEEIQ
-620 RLTEA
+620 RLTEV
-625 LPYPGQKEALEQQKE
+625 LPYPGQKEAQDKHIE
-640 LEQKQTAM
+640 LVQKQNVM
-648 KRQLEQAEKAVQRAE
+648 KRQLEQAEKAVQTAE
-663 VEIAGTDG
+663 VEIAGTEG
-671 RLKELKQQLE
+671 RLKELRQQLE
-681 EVEEVDIE
+681 EAVEADTE
-689 ALQQK
+689 ALRQK
-694 RMKIEAEKATC
+694 QTEIETEKAAC

-717 NNQMVLKNLQN
+717 NNQSVLKNLQN
-728 RSTELTAKEKQ
+728 RSKELVEKEKQ
-739 YAMIRSLAVTA
+739 YTMVRSLAVTA
-750 MGNIPGKEKIMLE
+750 LGNIPGKEKIMLE

-786 GGQYEMKRRRGAG
+786 GGQYEMKRRRGSS

-834 LALALGLADEIQAS
+834 LSLALGLADEIQAS

-878 AGLAESRRLVG
+878 AGLAESKRLVG

-914 SIAEIRGV
+914 SSAEIRGV

>member
-1 MRPLYI
+1 MRPVYI

-14 YAGTQELNMEEL
+14 YAGIQELNMEEL

-91 QVRRNPEYERPAKR
+91 KVCRNPEYERPTKR

-113 AEAELVYPDGRIVT
+113 AEAELIYSDGRVVT

-179 APYQKVQDIL
+179 APYQQVQDIL
-189 KEQYRA
+189 KGKYRA
-195 LEKECETL
+195 LERECETL

-214 LWNEETF
+214 LWNKDASEET
-221 AGKRQE
+221 
-227 TGDVELPVE
+227 PVE

-241 LTDQNTA
+241 LTEQNKA
-248 DQRVQT
+248 DQEIQAG
-254 ELLEELQEKEKE
+254 LFEELQQKEQV
-266 LQKIRSDLERDQER
+266 LQKIRSELERDRER
-280 KKREKLYLELQ
+280 KKRQKLYLELQ
-291 DRRKALLGHLEEL
+291 DRRKAQQEQITEL
-304 QNRYQEEQEKEPER
+304 QKRYREEQGKEPER
-318 RCLADEISRLES
+318 RRLADEISRLES
-330 LMPQYVRLEAVR
+330 LMPQYLRLEELRKNERESQDECAKLAVR
-342 KTEKANRDEYEKLS
+342 QRQRETKLA
-356 VKKQQCM
+356 
-363 SKINELKDKIQEG
+363 ELKDKIREG
-376 READKALAD
+376 KKAGEALAG

-392 LLYESVKH
+392 LLFESEKH
-400 QKYMECLWKLA
+400 QKYMERLQNLLKVIL
-411 QEIQIYEKLKQSL
+411 QYEKLQQDLLVKQR
-424 IQKQQEYQTERD
+424 EYQTERD
-436 IVQKKEAEYRTKN
+436 KVRKKEMDYRAKN

-457 GILSQTLVEGQP
+457 GILAQTLVEDQP
-469 CPVCGSVHHPVP
+469 CPVCGSIHHPAP
-481 ARQNPGAPSKEELEV
+481 AEQNPGAPSKDELEL

-503 CRAKEAEASQ
+503 CRVREAEASR
-513 KAGELLGNAQ
+513 KAGELLGNVQ

-530 KEAERL
+530 REAEGL
-536 ELTGALEEMKH
+536 ELTGTLEEMKH
-547 QLAGLQKQGQVTEK
+547 QLADLQKQGQTTEK
-561 QLQRDRNLTAEKVKQ
+561 QLQQEKGLASEKVKQ
-576 KEMWRRILPEQ
+576 KDMWNRLLPEQ
-587 EKTLEQAVEELQKIR
+587 EKALEKVTEELQQIR
-602 EHQVA
+602 ERQAA
-607 LESSHQ
+607 LESKQ
-613 AAGEEIR
+613 KAAGEEIQ
-620 RLTEA
+620 RLTEV
-625 LPYPGQKEALEQQKE
+625 LPYPGQKEAQEKHIE
-640 LEQKQTAM
+640 LVQKQNVM
-648 KRQLEQAEKAVQRAE
+648 KRQLEQAEKAVQTAE
-663 VEIAGTDG
+663 VEIAGTEG
-671 RLKELKQQLE
+671 RLKELRQQLE
-681 EVEEVDIE
+681 EAVEADTE
-689 ALQQK
+689 ALRQK
-694 RMKIEAEKATC
+694 QAEIETEKVAC

-717 NNQMVLKNLQN
+717 NNQSVLKNLQN
-728 RSTELTAKEKQ
+728 RSKELVEKEKQ
-739 YAMIRSLAVTA
+739 YTMVRSLAVTA
-750 MGNIPGKEKIMLE
+750 LGNIPGKEKIMLE

-786 GGQYEMKRRRGAG
+786 GGQYEMKRRRGSS

-834 LALALGLADEIQAS
+834 LSLALGLADEIQAS

-878 AGLAESRRLVG
+878 AGLAESKRLVG

-914 SIAEIRGV
+914 SSAEIRGV

>member
-1 MRPLYI
+1 MRPVYI

-14 YAGTQELNMEEL
+14 YAGIQELNMEEL

-91 QVRRNPEYERPAKR
+91 KVCRNPEYERPTKR

-113 AEAELVYPDGRIVT
+113 AEAELIYPDGRVIT

-179 APYQKVQDIL
+179 APYQQVQDIL
-189 KEQYRA
+189 KGKYRA
-195 LEKECETL
+195 LERECETL

-214 LWNEETF
+214 LWNQDASEET
-221 AGKRQE
+221 
-227 TGDVELPVE
+227 PVE

-241 LTDQNTA
+241 LTEQNKA
-248 DQRVQT
+248 DQEIQAG
-254 ELLEELQEKEKE
+254 LFEELQQKEQV
-266 LQKIRSDLERDQER
+266 LQKIRSELERDRER
-280 KKREKLYLELQ
+280 KKRQKLYLELQ
-291 DRRKALLGHLEEL
+291 DKRQEQQEQLVEVRR
-304 QNRYQEEQEKEPER
+304 RYQGEQEKGPER
-318 RCLADEISRLES
+318 QRIGDEISRLES
-330 LMPQYVRLEAVR
+330 LMPQYLRLEELRKNERESQDECAKLAVR
-342 KTEKANRDEYEKLS
+342 QRQREMKLA
-356 VKKQQCM
+356 
-363 SKINELKDKIQEG
+363 ELQDKIREG
-376 READKALAD
+376 KKAGEALAG

-392 LLYESVKH
+392 LLFESEKH
-400 QKYMECLWKLA
+400 QKYMERLQNLA
-411 QEIQIYEKLKQSL
+411 QDIQQYEKQRQSL
-424 IQKQQEYQTERD
+424 ALKQQEYRTVRD
-436 IVQKKEAEYRTKN
+436 RVQKKEAEYRVKN

-457 GILSQTLVEGQP
+457 GILAQTLVEDQP
-469 CPVCGSVHHPVP
+469 CPVCGSMHHPAP
-481 ARQNPGAPSKEELEV
+481 AEQNPGAPSKEELEM

-503 CRAKEAEASQ
+503 CRAEEAEASRT
-513 KAGELLGNAQ
+513 AGELLGNVR
-523 SRAESIK
+523 SREESIR
-530 KEAERL
+530 KEAEEL
-536 ELTGALEEMKH
+536 ELAGTSEEITACLMALR
-547 QLAGLQKQGQVTEK
+547 KQGQEAGMR
-561 QLQRDRNLTAEKVKQ
+561 LQQEMKLASEKVKQ
-576 KEMWRRILPEQ
+576 KDMWDRLLPEQ
-587 EKTLEQAVEELQKIR
+587 EKALEKVTEELQQIR
-602 EHQVA
+602 ERQAAV
-607 LESSHQ
+607 ESKQ
-613 AAGEEIR
+613 KAAGEEIQ
-620 RLTEA
+620 RLTEV
-625 LPYPGQKEALEQQKE
+625 LPYSGQKEAQEKHIE
-640 LEQKQTAM
+640 LVQKQNVM
-648 KRQLEQAEKAVQRAE
+648 KHQMEQAEKAVQTAE
-663 VEIAGTDG
+663 VEIAGTEG
-671 RLKELKQQLE
+671 RLAELKQQLE
-681 EVEEVDIE
+681 EAVEVDTE

-694 RMKIEAEKATC
+694 QKEIEAEKAAC

-717 NNQMVLKNLQN
+717 NNQSVLKNLQN
-728 RSTELTAKEKQ
+728 RSKELVEKEKQ
-739 YAMIRSLAVTA
+739 YAMVRSLAVTA

-786 GGQYEMKRRRGAG
+786 GGQYEMKRRRGSS

-834 LALALGLADEIQAS
+834 LSLALGLADEIQAS

-878 AGLAESRRLVG
+878 AGLAESKRLVG

-900 IDRQIVV
+900 IDCQIVV

-914 SIAEIRGV
+914 STAEIRGV

>member
-1 MRPLYI
+1 MRPVYI

-14 YAGTQELNMEEL
+14 YAGIQELNMEEL

-91 QVRRNPEYERPAKR
+91 KVCRNPEYERPTKR

-113 AEAELVYPDGRIVT
+113 AEAELIYPDGRVVT

-179 APYQKVQDIL
+179 APYQQVQDIL
-189 KEQYRA
+189 KGKYRA
-195 LEKECETL
+195 LERECETL

-214 LWNEETF
+214 LWNKDASEET
-221 AGKRQE
+221 
-227 TGDVELPVE
+227 PVE

-241 LTDQNTA
+241 LTEQNKA
-248 DQRVQT
+248 DQEIQAG
-254 ELLEELQEKEKE
+254 LFEELQQKEQV
-266 LQKIRSDLERDQER
+266 LQKIRSELERDRER
-280 KKREKLYLELQ
+280 KKRQKLYQELQ
-291 DRRKALLGHLEEL
+291 DRRKAQREQITEL
-304 QNRYQEEQEKEPER
+304 QQRYREEQGKEPER
-318 RCLADEISRLES
+318 RRLADEISRLES
-330 LMPQYVRLEAVR
+330 LMPQYLHLEELKKNERADQ
-342 KTEKANRDEYEKLS
+342 DEREKLS
-356 VKKQQCM
+356 GKQRQYEA
-363 SKINELKDKIQEG
+363 KQEELKGKIQEG
-376 READKALAD
+376 REAGESLAD

-392 LLYESVKH
+392 LLFESEKH
-400 QKYMECLWKLA
+400 QKYMERLQNLSKVIL
-411 QEIQIYEKLKQSL
+411 QYEKLQQNL
-424 IQKQQEYQTERD
+424 LVKQQEYQTVRD
-436 IVQKKEAEYRTKN
+436 RVQKKESENRVKN

-457 GILSQTLVEGQP
+457 GILAQTLVEDQP
-469 CPVCGSVHHPVP
+469 CPVCGSIHHPAP
-481 ARQNPGAPSKEELEV
+481 AEQNPGAPSKDELEL

-503 CRAKEAEASQ
+503 CRVREAEASR
-513 KAGELLGNAQ
+513 KAGELLGNVQ

-530 KEAERL
+530 REAEGL
-536 ELTGALEEMKH
+536 ELTGTLEEMKH
-547 QLAGLQKQGQVTEK
+547 QLANLQKQGQTTEK
-561 QLQRDRNLTAEKVKQ
+561 QLQQEKGLASEKVKQ
-576 KEMWRRILPEQ
+576 KDMWNRLLPEQ
-587 EKTLEQAVEELQKIR
+587 EKALEKVTEELQQTR
-602 EHQVA
+602 ERQAA
-607 LESSHQ
+607 LESKQ
-613 AAGEEIR
+613 KAAGEEIQ
-620 RLTEA
+620 RLTEV
-625 LPYPGQKEALEQQKE
+625 LPYPGQKEAQDKHIE
-640 LEQKQTAM
+640 LVQKQNVM
-648 KRQLEQAEKAVQRAE
+648 KRQLEQAEKAVQTAE
-663 VEIAGTDG
+663 VEIAGTEG
-671 RLKELKQQLE
+671 RLKELRQQLE
-681 EVEEVDIE
+681 EAVEADTE
-689 ALQQK
+689 ALRQK
-694 RMKIEAEKATC
+694 QTEIETEKAAC

-717 NNQMVLKNLQN
+717 NNQSVLKNLQN
-728 RSTELTAKEKQ
+728 RSKELVEKEKR
-739 YAMIRSLAVTA
+739 YTMIRSLAVTA
-750 MGNIPGKEKIMLE
+750 LGNIPGKEKIMLE

-775 ARANTRLMVMT
+775 ARANTRLMAMT
-786 GGQYEMKRRRGAG
+786 GGQYEMKRRRGSS

-834 LALALGLADEIQAS
+834 LSLALGLADEIQAS

-878 AGLAESRRLVG
+878 AGLAESKRLVG

-914 SIAEIRGV
+914 STAEIRGV

>member
-1 MRPLYI
+1 MRPVYI

-14 YAGTQELNMEEL
+14 YAGIQELNMEEL

-91 QVRRNPEYERPAKR
+91 KVCRNPEYERPTKR

-113 AEAELVYPDGRIVT
+113 AEAELIYPDGRVVT

-150 AMIAQGKF
+150 VMIAQGKF

-179 APYQKVQDIL
+179 APYQQVQDIL
-189 KEQYRA
+189 KGKYRA
-195 LEKECETL
+195 LERECETL

-214 LWNEETF
+214 LWNKDASEET
-221 AGKRQE
+221 
-227 TGDVELPVE
+227 PVE

-241 LTDQNTA
+241 LTEQNKA
-248 DQRVQT
+248 DQEIQAG
-254 ELLEELQEKEKE
+254 LFEELQQKEQV
-266 LQKIRSDLERDQER
+266 LQKIRSELERDRER
-280 KKREKLYLELQ
+280 KKRQKLYLELQ
-291 DRRKALLGHLEEL
+291 DKRQEQQEQLVEVRR
-304 QNRYQEEQEKEPER
+304 RYQGEQEKGPER
-318 RCLADEISRLES
+318 QRIADEISRLES
-330 LMPQYVRLEAVR
+330 LMPQYLRLEELRKNERESQDECAKLAVR
-342 KTEKANRDEYEKLS
+342 QRQRETKLA
-356 VKKQQCM
+356 
-363 SKINELKDKIQEG
+363 ELKDKIREG
-376 READKALAD
+376 KKAGESLAD

-392 LLYESVKH
+392 LLFESEKH
-400 QKYMECLWKLA
+400 QKYMERLQNLSKVIL
-411 QEIQIYEKLKQSL
+411 QYEKLQQDLLVKQR
-424 IQKQQEYQTERD
+424 EYQTERD
-436 IVQKKEAEYRTKN
+436 KVRKKEMDYRAKN

-457 GILSQTLVEGQP
+457 GILAQTLVEDQP
-469 CPVCGSVHHPVP
+469 CPVCGSIHHPAP
-481 ARQNPGAPSKEELEV
+481 AEQNPGAPSKDELEL

-503 CRAKEAEASQ
+503 CRVREAEASR
-513 KAGELLGNAQ
+513 KAGELLGNVQ

-530 KEAERL
+530 REAEGL
-536 ELTGALEEMKH
+536 ELTGTLEEMKH
-547 QLAGLQKQGQVTEK
+547 QFADLQKQGQTAEK
-561 QLQRDRNLTAEKVKQ
+561 QLQQEKGLASEKVKQ
-576 KEMWRRILPEQ
+576 KDMWNRLLPEQ
-587 EKTLEQAVEELQKIR
+587 EKALEKVTEELQQIR
-602 EHQVA
+602 ERQAAV
-607 LESSHQ
+607 ESKQ
-613 AAGEEIR
+613 KAAGEEIQ
-620 RLTEA
+620 RLTEV
-625 LPYPGQKEALEQQKE
+625 LPYPGQKEAQEKHIE
-640 LEQKQTAM
+640 LVQKQNVM
-648 KRQLEQAEKAVQRAE
+648 KRQLEQAEKAVQTAE
-663 VEIAGTDG
+663 VEIAGTEG
-671 RLKELKQQLE
+671 RLKELRQQLE
-681 EVEEVDIE
+681 EAVEADTE
-689 ALQQK
+689 ALRQK
-694 RMKIEAEKATC
+694 QAEIETEKAAC

-717 NNQMVLKNLQN
+717 NNQSVLKNLQN
-728 RSTELTAKEKQ
+728 RSKELVEKEKQ
-739 YAMIRSLAVTA
+739 YTMIRSLAVTA
-750 MGNIPGKEKIMLE
+750 LGNIPGKEKIMLE

-786 GGQYEMKRRRGAG
+786 GGQYEMKRRRGSS

-834 LALALGLADEIQAS
+834 LSLALGLADEIQAS

-878 AGLAESRRLVG
+878 AGLAESKRLVG

>member
-1 MRPLYI
+1 MRPVYI

-14 YAGTQELNMEEL
+14 YAGIQELNMEEL

-91 QVRRNPEYERPAKR
+91 KVCRNPEYERPTKR

-113 AEAELVYPDGRIVT
+113 AEAELIYPDGRVVT

-179 APYQKVQDIL
+179 APYQQVQDIL
-189 KEQYRA
+189 KGKYRA
-195 LEKECETL
+195 LERECETL

-214 LWNEETF
+214 LWNKDASEET
-221 AGKRQE
+221 
-227 TGDVELPVE
+227 PVE

-241 LTDQNTA
+241 LTEQNKA
-248 DQRVQT
+248 DQEIQAG
-254 ELLEELQEKEKE
+254 LFEELQQKEQV
-266 LQKIRSDLERDQER
+266 LQKIRSELERDRER
-280 KKREKLYLELQ
+280 KKRQKLYQELQ
-291 DRRKALLGHLEEL
+291 DRRKAQREQITEL
-304 QNRYQEEQEKEPER
+304 QQRYREEQGKEPER
-318 RCLADEISRLES
+318 RRLADEISRLES
-330 LMPQYVRLEAVR
+330 LMPQYLHLEELKKNERADQ
-342 KTEKANRDEYEKLS
+342 DEREKLS
-356 VKKQQCM
+356 GKQRQYEA
-363 SKINELKDKIQEG
+363 KQEELKGKIQEG
-376 READKALAD
+376 REAGESLAD

-392 LLYESVKH
+392 LLFESEKH
-400 QKYMECLWKLA
+400 QKYMERLQNLSKVIL
-411 QEIQIYEKLKQSL
+411 QYEKLQQNL
-424 IQKQQEYQTERD
+424 LVKQQEYQTVRD
-436 IVQKKEAEYRTKN
+436 RVQKKESEYRVKT

-457 GILSQTLVEGQP
+457 GILAQTLVEDQP
-469 CPVCGSVHHPVP
+469 CPVCGSIHHPAP
-481 ARQNPGAPSKEELEV
+481 AEQNPGAPSKDELEL

-503 CRAKEAEASQ
+503 CRVREAEASR
-513 KAGELLGNAQ
+513 KAGELLGNVQ

-530 KEAERL
+530 REAEGL
-536 ELTGALEEMKH
+536 ELTGTLEEMKH
-547 QLAGLQKQGQVTEK
+547 QLANLQKQGQTTEK
-561 QLQRDRNLTAEKVKQ
+561 QLQQEKGLASEKVKQ
-576 KEMWRRILPEQ
+576 KDMWNRLLPEQ
-587 EKTLEQAVEELQKIR
+587 EKALEKVTEELQQTR
-602 EHQVA
+602 ERQAA
-607 LESSHQ
+607 LESKQ
-613 AAGEEIR
+613 KAAGEEIQ
-620 RLTEA
+620 RLTEV
-625 LPYPGQKEALEQQKE
+625 LPYPGQKEAQDKHIE
-640 LEQKQTAM
+640 LVQKQNVM
-648 KRQLEQAEKAVQRAE
+648 KRQLEQAEKAVQTAE
-663 VEIAGTDG
+663 VEIAGTEG
-671 RLKELKQQLE
+671 RLKELRQQLE
-681 EVEEVDIE
+681 EAVEADTE
-689 ALQQK
+689 ALRQK
-694 RMKIEAEKATC
+694 QTEIETEKAAC

-717 NNQMVLKNLQN
+717 NNQSVLKNLQN
-728 RSTELTAKEKQ
+728 RSKELVEKEKR
-739 YAMIRSLAVTA
+739 YTMIRSLAVTA
-750 MGNIPGKEKIMLE
+750 LGNIPGKEKIMLE

-786 GGQYEMKRRRGAG
+786 GGQYEMKRRRGSS

-834 LALALGLADEIQAS
+834 LSLALGLADEIQAS

-878 AGLAESRRLVG
+878 AGLAESKRLVG

-914 SIAEIRGV
+914 SSAEIRGV

>member
-1 MRPLYI
+1 MRPVYI

-14 YAGTQELNMEEL
+14 YAGIQELNMEEL

-91 QVRRNPEYERPAKR
+91 KVCRSPEYERPTKR

-113 AEAELVYPDGRIVT
+113 AEAELIYPDGRVVT

-179 APYQKVQDIL
+179 APYQQVQDIL
-189 KEQYRA
+189 KGKYRA
-195 LEKECETL
+195 LERECETL

-214 LWNEETF
+214 LWNKDASEET
-221 AGKRQE
+221 
-227 TGDVELPVE
+227 PVE

-241 LTDQNTA
+241 LTEQNKA
-248 DQRVQT
+248 DQEIQAG
-254 ELLEELQEKEKE
+254 LFEELQQKEQV
-266 LQKIRSDLERDQER
+266 LQKIRSELERDRER
-280 KKREKLYLELQ
+280 KKRQKLYQELQ
-291 DRRKALLGHLEEL
+291 DRRKAQREQITEL
-304 QNRYQEEQEKEPER
+304 QQRYREEQGKEPER
-318 RCLADEISRLES
+318 RRLADEISRLES
-330 LMPQYVRLEAVR
+330 LMPQYLHLEELKKNERADQ
-342 KTEKANRDEYEKLS
+342 DEREKLS
-356 VKKQQCM
+356 GKQRQYEA
-363 SKINELKDKIQEG
+363 KQEELKGKIQEG
-376 READKALAD
+376 REAGESLAD

-392 LLYESVKH
+392 LLFESEKH
-400 QKYMECLWKLA
+400 QKYMERLQNLSKVIL
-411 QEIQIYEKLKQSL
+411 QYEKLQQNL
-424 IQKQQEYQTERD
+424 LVKQQEYQTVRD
-436 IVQKKEAEYRTKN
+436 RVQKKESEYRVKN

-457 GILSQTLVEGQP
+457 GILAQTLVEDQP
-469 CPVCGSVHHPVP
+469 CPVCGSIHHPAP
-481 ARQNPGAPSKEELEV
+481 AEQNPGAPSKDELEL

-503 CRAKEAEASQ
+503 CRVREAEASR
-513 KAGELLGNAQ
+513 KAGELLGNVQ

-530 KEAERL
+530 REAEGL
-536 ELTGALEEMKH
+536 ELTGTLEEMKH
-547 QLAGLQKQGQVTEK
+547 QLANLQKQGQTTEK
-561 QLQRDRNLTAEKVKQ
+561 QLQQEKGLASEKVKQ
-576 KEMWRRILPEQ
+576 KDMWNRLLPEQ
-587 EKTLEQAVEELQKIR
+587 EKALEKVTEELQQTR
-602 EHQVA
+602 ERQAA
-607 LESSHQ
+607 LESKQ
-613 AAGEEIR
+613 KAAGEEIQ
-620 RLTEA
+620 RLTEV
-625 LPYPGQKEALEQQKE
+625 LPYPGQKEAQDKHIE
-640 LEQKQTAM
+640 LVQKQNVM
-648 KRQLEQAEKAVQRAE
+648 KRQLEQAEKAVQTAE
-663 VEIAGTDG
+663 VEIAGTEG
-671 RLKELKQQLE
+671 RLKELRQQLE
-681 EVEEVDIE
+681 EAVEADTE
-689 ALQQK
+689 ALRQK
-694 RMKIEAEKATC
+694 QAEIETEKAAC

-717 NNQMVLKNLQN
+717 NNQSVLKNLQN
-728 RSTELTAKEKQ
+728 RSKELVEKEKQ
-739 YAMIRSLAVTA
+739 YTMVRSLAVTA
-750 MGNIPGKEKIMLE
+750 LGNIPGKEKIMLE

-786 GGQYEMKRRRGAG
+786 GGQYEMKRCRGSS

-834 LALALGLADEIQAS
+834 LSLALGLADEIQAS

-878 AGLAESRRLVG
+878 AGLAESKRLVG

>member
-1 MRPLYI
+1 MRPVYI

-14 YAGTQELNMEEL
+14 YAGIQELNMEEL

-91 QVRRNPEYERPAKR
+91 KVCRNPEYERPTKR

-113 AEAELVYPDGRIVT
+113 AEAELIYPDGRVIT

-179 APYQKVQDIL
+179 APYQQVQDIL
-189 KEQYRA
+189 KGKYRA
-195 LEKECETL
+195 LERECETL

-214 LWNEETF
+214 LWNKDASEET
-221 AGKRQE
+221 
-227 TGDVELPVE
+227 PVE

-241 LTDQNTA
+241 LTEQNKA
-248 DQRVQT
+248 DQEIQAG
-254 ELLEELQEKEKE
+254 LFEELQQKEQV
-266 LQKIRSDLERDQER
+266 LQKIRSELERDRER
-280 KKREKLYLELQ
+280 KKRQKLYLELQ
-291 DRRKALLGHLEEL
+291 DKRQEQQEQLVEVRR
-304 QNRYQEEQEKEPER
+304 RYQGEQEKGPER
-318 RCLADEISRLES
+318 QRIADEISRLES
-330 LMPQYVRLEAVR
+330 LMPQYLRLEELRKNERESQDECAKLAVR
-342 KTEKANRDEYEKLS
+342 QRQRETKLA
-356 VKKQQCM
+356 
-363 SKINELKDKIQEG
+363 ELKDKIREG
-376 READKALAD
+376 KKAGEALAG

-392 LLYESVKH
+392 LLFESEKH
-400 QKYMECLWKLA
+400 QKYMERLQNLSKVIL
-411 QEIQIYEKLKQSL
+411 QYEKLQQDLLVKQR
-424 IQKQQEYQTERD
+424 EYQTERD
-436 IVQKKEAEYRTKN
+436 KVRKKEMDYRAKN

-457 GILSQTLVEGQP
+457 GILAQTLVEDQP
-469 CPVCGSVHHPVP
+469 CPVCGSIHHPALAV
-481 ARQNPGAPSKEELEV
+481 QNPGAPSKDELEL

-503 CRAKEAEASQ
+503 CRVREAEASR
-513 KAGELLGNAQ
+513 KAGELLGNVQ

-530 KEAERL
+530 REAEGL
-536 ELTGALEEMKH
+536 ELTGTLEEMKH
-547 QLAGLQKQGQVTEK
+547 QLADLQKQGQTTEK
-561 QLQRDRNLTAEKVKQ
+561 QLQQEKGLASEKVKQ
-576 KEMWRRILPEQ
+576 KDMWNRLLPEQ
-587 EKTLEQAVEELQKIR
+587 EKALEKVTEELQQIR
-602 EHQVA
+602 ERQAA
-607 LESSHQ
+607 LESKQ
-613 AAGEEIR
+613 KAAGEEIQ
-620 RLTEA
+620 RLTEV
-625 LPYPGQKEALEQQKE
+625 LPYPGQKEAQEKHIE
-640 LEQKQTAM
+640 LVQKQNVM
-648 KRQLEQAEKAVQRAE
+648 KRQLEQAEKAVQTAE
-663 VEIAGTDG
+663 VEIAGTEG
-671 RLKELKQQLE
+671 RLKELRQQLE
-681 EVEEVDIE
+681 EAVEADTE
-689 ALQQK
+689 ALRQK
-694 RMKIEAEKATC
+694 QAEIETEKAAC

-717 NNQMVLKNLQN
+717 NNQSVLKNLQN
-728 RSTELTAKEKQ
+728 RSKELVEKEKQ
-739 YAMIRSLAVTA
+739 YTMVRSLAVTA
-750 MGNIPGKEKIMLE
+750 LGNIPGKEKIMLE

-786 GGQYEMKRRRGAG
+786 GGQYEMKRRRGSS

-834 LALALGLADEIQAS
+834 LSLALGLADEIQAS

-878 AGLAESRRLVG
+878 AGLAESKRLVG

-914 SIAEIRGV
+914 STAEIRGV

>member
-1 MRPLYI
+1 MRPVYI

-14 YAGTQELNMEEL
+14 YAGIQELNMEEL

-91 QVRRNPEYERPAKR
+91 KVCRNPEYERPTKR

-113 AEAELVYPDGRIVT
+113 AEAELIYPDGRVVT

-179 APYQKVQDIL
+179 APYQQVQDIL
-189 KEQYRA
+189 KGKYRA
-195 LEKECETL
+195 LERECETL

-214 LWNEETF
+214 LWNKDASEET
-221 AGKRQE
+221 
-227 TGDVELPVE
+227 PVE

-241 LTDQNTA
+241 LTEQNKA
-248 DQRVQT
+248 DQEIQAG
-254 ELLEELQEKEKE
+254 LFEELQQKEQV
-266 LQKIRSDLERDQER
+266 LQKIRSELERDRER
-280 KKREKLYLELQ
+280 KKRQKLYQELQ
-291 DRRKALLGHLEEL
+291 DRRKAQREQITEL
-304 QNRYQEEQEKEPER
+304 QQRYREEQGKEPER
-318 RCLADEISRLES
+318 RRLADEISRLES
-330 LMPQYVRLEAVR
+330 LMPQYLHLEELKKNERADQ
-342 KTEKANRDEYEKLS
+342 DEREKLS
-356 VKKQQCM
+356 GKQRQYEA
-363 SKINELKDKIQEG
+363 KQEELKGKIQEG
-376 READKALAD
+376 REAGESLAD

-392 LLYESVKH
+392 LLFESEKH
-400 QKYMECLWKLA
+400 QKYMERLQNLSKVIL
-411 QEIQIYEKLKQSL
+411 QYEKLQQNL
-424 IQKQQEYQTERD
+424 LVKQQEYQTVRD
-436 IVQKKEAEYRTKN
+436 RVQKKESEYRVKN

-457 GILSQTLVEGQP
+457 GILAQTLVEDQP
-469 CPVCGSVHHPVP
+469 CPVCGSIHHPAP
-481 ARQNPGAPSKEELEV
+481 AEQNPGAPSKDELEL

-503 CRAKEAEASQ
+503 CRVREAEASR
-513 KAGELLGNAQ
+513 KAGELLGNVQ

-530 KEAERL
+530 REAEGL
-536 ELTGALEEMKH
+536 ELTGTLEEMKH
-547 QLAGLQKQGQVTEK
+547 QLANLQKQGQTTEK
-561 QLQRDRNLTAEKVKQ
+561 QLQQEKGLASEKVKQ
-576 KEMWRRILPEQ
+576 KDMWNRLLPEQ
-587 EKTLEQAVEELQKIR
+587 EKALEKVTEELQQTR
-602 EHQVA
+602 ERQAA
-607 LESSHQ
+607 LESKQ
-613 AAGEEIR
+613 KAAGEEIQ
-620 RLTEA
+620 RLTEV
-625 LPYPGQKEALEQQKE
+625 LPYPGQKEAQDKHIE
-640 LEQKQTAM
+640 LVQKQNVM
-648 KRQLEQAEKAVQRAE
+648 KRQLEQAEKAVQTAE
-663 VEIAGTDG
+663 VEIAGTEG
-671 RLKELKQQLE
+671 RLKELRQQLE
-681 EVEEVDIE
+681 EAVEADTEAVRQKQTEIE
-689 ALQQK
+689 T
-694 RMKIEAEKATC
+694 EKAAC

-717 NNQMVLKNLQN
+717 NNQSVLKNLQN
-728 RSTELTAKEKQ
+728 RSKELVEKEKR
-739 YAMIRSLAVTA
+739 YTMIRSLAVTA
-750 MGNIPGKEKIMLE
+750 LGNIPGKEKIMLE

-786 GGQYEMKRRRGAG
+786 GGQYEMKRRRGSS

-834 LALALGLADEIQAS
+834 LSLALGLADEIQAS

-878 AGLAESRRLVG
+878 AGLAESKRLVG

-914 SIAEIRGV
+914 SSAEIRGV